1 MNGSVHV
8 CAIIAIEFYTV
19 VLMNSWLIIGV
30 LALYILVLFICAFF
44 GEKHASRLSTRGRM
58 LLFSLTLGVYCS
70 SWTFYGATGA
80 AVREGIIF
88 LPIYLGPLLFV
99 GLGYDIWRRLGRVRQ
114 HHAISSI
121 ADFVAARYGKSG
133 TLASLVTILAV
144 VAIIPYLALQLRAIA
159 LSASVMLQQ
168 NPQVASATTNG
179 VLVLTAIL
187 AILAMIFGTR
197 QIANTE
203 QHGGLMLAVAFE
215 SFVKLFALLC
225 VAFFFIFEAPENIIQ
240 ISKDVSKSFHEVQ
253 HFGVPE
259 TFWVQTLLAGLA
271 IICLPRQFH
280 VAVVELRD
288 EKHIRGARR
297 WFAAYLILTIFAI
310 IPIASWALHAAPAY
324 LSIPDVAVLSL
335 PLSYNQEWLTLLA
348 FLGGFSASTGMLLV
362 SSVALSIMLSNDL
375 IMPALWRLGLLSR
388 HDKRLPQV
396 LKFTRRICILAVMLL
411 GFLFFHFFNDIDQ
424 LSTFGLLAFS
434 AVAQFSPALIG
445 GLYWRG
451 GSRQG
456 VYAGL
461 VAGFAL
467 WTYTLLF
474 PTILRSLPAE
484 YSQFSQQ
491 LLMSGPFGINWLRPE
506 ALFGFQS
513 FAPLTHGVTWAL
525 GLNIILYI
533 WISRIYRPS
542 IAEQIQAESF
552 FYYETKPLPAQHTS
566 ADMSYLQHDVAR
578 LKVGDLITLAKRITG
593 DGPAVRAFQQF
604 CQINNVVLNEN
615 SSANGMW
622 WRFTE
627 QYLAGTIGAASA
639 RTLLTTA
646 MVNNGLALGQVAN
659 ILDQA
664 SQWQRFNQNLI
675 MTMIDHMTQGVSVV
689 DENMC
694 LVAWN
699 NQYLKLFDYP
709 KDLVYVGCPISD
721 LIRYNAERGE
731 CGPGSVE
738 EHVRKRMHWMKVGS
752 AHEFERIRKDGRV
765 IQMRGNP
772 IEGGGFVTT
781 FADITAFRENEAV
794 LEARVSDRTHQLA
807 NALTEQ
813 QLAREQADRA
823 NMSKSRFIAAASH
836 DLLQPMHAARLFS
849 TALEQSV
856 QSDED
861 RLTLQ
866 QLDRALYG
874 AESMLSALL
883 DIARLEGGSIQ
894 PNRQVYPLHDL
905 LHDLELQFK
914 SIAAQRHIQ
923 LKVHDVKFW
932 INTDPQWIRR
942 IIQNFVSNALR
953 YTAKGR
959 VVVGVLRSAQRPNH
973 IRIGVWDTGPG
984 IAEEQR
990 IKLFQEF
997 ERCGHTSPWGE
1008 QGLGLGLAIVQRMT
1022 SLLDYPVKVYSEQ
1035 GKGSCFMIEVPIVA
1049 APKVVATPTQAVPLK
1064 TKAYKILCLDN
1075 DENILDG
1082 MSTLLTKWGYQV
1094 FKATEPEQAL
1104 QLIQQENIQVWLVD
1118 QHLNQGKI
1126 GLDFI
1131 LAQRQENV
1139 PVALITADSD
1149 PELPQRLKELNIVL
1163 LNKPLKPASL
1173 RAWLSGLK
1181 ISK

>member
-1 MNGSVHV
+1 MRYDGRDDGK
-8 CAIIAIEFYTV
+8 T
-19 VLMNSWLIIGV
+19 LGKMNSWLIIGV
-30 LALYILVLFICAFF
+30 LALYIVLLFICAFF

-99 GLGYDIWRRLGRVRQ
+99 ALGYDIWRRLGRVRQ

-133 TLASLVTILAV
+133 PLASMVTILAV
-144 VAIIPYLALQLRAIA
+144 IAIIPYLALQLRAIA
-159 LSASVMLQQ
+159 LSAAVILEPTAGSI
-168 NPQVASATTNG
+168 ASTTNG
-179 VLVLTAIL
+179 VLFLTGIL

-225 VAFFFIFEAPENIIQ
+225 VALFFVFAAPENIHQ
-240 ISKDVSKSFHEVQ
+240 ISKDVAETFHQVQ
-253 HFGVPE
+253 LIGVPD
-259 TFWVQTLLAGLA
+259 TFWIQTLLAGLA

-297 WFAAYLILTIFAI
+297 WFAVYLVLTIIAI
-310 IPIASWALHAAPAY
+310 IPIASWALHATPGY
-324 LSIPDVAVLSL
+324 LAIPDVAVLSL
-335 PLSYNQEWLTLLA
+335 PLSYGQDWLTLLA

-375 IMPALWRLGLLSR
+375 IMPALWRTNLLSR
-388 HDKRLPQV
+388 HDKRLPLV
-396 LKFTRRICILAVMLL
+396 LKFTRRVCILAVMLL

-424 LSTFGLLAFS
+424 LSVFGLLAFS

-451 GSRQG
+451 GSKQG

-461 VAGFAL
+461 LAGFGMWA
-467 WTYTLLF
+467 YTLLL
-474 PTILRSLPAE
+474 PTVLRSLPAE
-484 YSQFSQQ
+484 YSHFTESF
-491 LLMSGPFGINWLRPE
+491 LNFGPMGINWLRPE
-506 ALFGFQS
+506 ALLGFES
-513 FAPLTHGVTWAL
+513 FAALTHGVVWAL

-533 WISRIYRPS
+533 WISRIFRPS
-542 IAEQIQAESF
+542 VAEQIQAESF
-552 FYYETKPLPAQHTS
+552 FYYETKPLPTQSTS
-566 ADMSYLQHDVAR
+566 TDINYIHHDVAR

-593 DGPAVRAFQQF
+593 DGATMRAFQQF
-604 CQINNVVLNEN
+604 CAQNNVVLNEN
-615 SSANGMW
+615 SNANGMW

-709 KDLVYVGCPISD
+709 KDIVYVGCPISD

-738 EHVRKRMHWMKVGS
+738 EHVRKRMHWMQVGS

-781 FADITAFRENEAV
+781 FADITAFRENEAM
-794 LEARVSDRTHQLA
+794 LEARVQDRTQQLA
-807 NALTEQ
+807 DALTEQ
-813 QLAREQADRA
+813 QLAREQADKA

-856 QSDED
+856 QSEED
-861 RLTLQ
+861 RKTLQ
-866 QLDRALYG
+866 QLDRALHG

-883 DIARLEGGSIQ
+883 DIARLEGGTIQ
-894 PNRQVYPLHDL
+894 PNRQAYPLHDL
-905 LHDLELQFK
+905 LSDLELQFK
-914 SIAAQRHIQ
+914 SIAAQRSIRFS
-923 LKVHDVKFW
+923 VHDAQFW
-932 INTDPQWIRR
+932 IDTDPQWIRR

-953 YTAKGR
+953 YTAKGK
-959 VVVGVLRSAQRPNH
+959 VVVGVLRSTDKPRH

-1022 SLLDYPVKVYSEQ
+1022 SLLDYPVHVYSEY
-1035 GKGSCFMIEVPIVA
+1035 GKGSCFMIEVPIIDP
-1049 APKVVATPTQAVPLK
+1049 PKVVAAPVQAVPLK

-1075 DENILDG
+1075 DETILEG

-1094 FKATEPEQAL
+1094 FKATEPEQAFEM
-1104 QLIQQENIQVWLVD
+1104 IQQENIQVWLVD
-1118 QHLNQGKI
+1118 QHLNHDKI

-1131 LAQRQENV
+1131 LANRQKNV

-1149 PELPQRLKELNIVL
+1149 PELPQRVKDMNIVL
-1163 LNKPLKPASL
+1163 LKKPLKPASL

-1181 ISK
+1181 ISNPE

>member
-1 MNGSVHV
+1 MIVQALNSLG
-8 CAIIAIEFYTV
+8 A
-19 VLMNSWLIIGV
+19 MNSWLIIGV
-30 LALYILVLFICAFF
+30 LALYILVLFLCAFF

-88 LPIYLGPLLFV
+88 LPIYLGPLLFIWF
-99 GLGYDIWRRLGRVRQ
+99 GYDIWRRLGRVRR

-121 ADFVAARYGKSG
+121 ADFIAARYGKSG

-144 VAIIPYLALQLRAIA
+144 IAIIPYLALQLRAIA
-159 LSASVMLQQ
+159 LSASVVLDQGPHL
-168 NPQVASATTNG
+168 NTTTNSVLLMTG
-179 VLVLTAIL
+179 VLAM
-187 AILAMIFGTR
+187 LAMMFGTR

-215 SFVKLFALLC
+215 SFVKLSALIC
-225 VAFFFIFEAPENIIQ
+225 VALFFIFETPNNLRQ
-240 ISKDVSKSFHEVQ
+240 ISHDVAKTFHEVQ
-253 HFGVPE
+253 LFGVPE
-259 TFWVQTLLAGLA
+259 TFWIQTLLAGLA

-297 WFAAYLILTIFAI
+297 WFAVYLILTTLAI
-310 IPIASWALHAAPAY
+310 IPIASWALHAAPQF
-324 LSIPDVAVLSL
+324 LTTPDVAVLSL

-375 IMPALWRLGLLSR
+375 IMPALWRFNLISR
-388 HDKRLPQV
+388 HDTRLPQM

-424 LSTFGLLAFS
+424 LSVFGLLAFS
-434 AVAQFSPALIG
+434 AVAQFAPALIG

-461 VAGFAL
+461 IVGFL
-467 WTYTLLF
+467 MWMYTLLM
-474 PTILRSLPAE
+474 PTILRSLPDQ
-484 YSQFSQQ
+484 YQDFSYHF
-491 LLMSGPFGINWLRPE
+491 LHSGPFGVSWLRPE
-506 ALFGFQS
+506 ALLGFES
-513 FAPLTHGVTWAL
+513 FAPLTHGVIWAL
-525 GLNIILYI
+525 GLNIILYV

-542 IAEQIQAESF
+542 VAEQIQAESF

-566 ADMSYLQHDVAR
+566 TDMSYLHHDAAR
-578 LKVGDLITLAKRITG
+578 LRVGDLITLAKRITG
-593 DGPAVRAFQQF
+593 DRPTQHAFAQF
-604 CQINNVVLNEN
+604 SSQNNVLLNEH
-615 SSANGMW
+615 SFANGMW

-664 SQWQRFNQNLI
+664 SQWQRFNQNLL

-709 KDLVYVGCPISD
+709 KDLVYVGCPIAD

-738 EHVRKRMHWMKVGS
+738 EHVRKRIHWMQVGS

-794 LEARVSDRTHQLA
+794 LEARVMDRTQQLA
-807 NALTEQ
+807 DALTEQ
-813 QLAREQADRA
+813 QLAREQADKA

-849 TALEQSV
+849 TVLEQSV
-856 QSDED
+856 HSEQE
-861 RLTLQ
+861 RQTLQ

-883 DIARLEGGSIQ
+883 DIARLEGGSLQ
-894 PNRQVYPLHDL
+894 PKRQAYPLHDL
-905 LHDLELQFK
+905 LSDLSLQFK
-914 SIAAQRHIQ
+914 SIAAQRNIQ
-923 LKVHDVKFW
+923 LKVHDAQFW
-932 INTDPQWIRR
+932 IDTDPQWIRR

-953 YTAKGR
+953 YTASGR
-959 VVVGVLRSAQRPNH
+959 VVVGVLRSARKPQH

-1022 SLLDYPVKVYSEQ
+1022 SLLDYPVEVYSEL
-1035 GKGSCFMIEVPIVA
+1035 GKGSTFMIEVPTVPAPQKTVA
-1049 APKVVATPTQAVPLK
+1049 ALQQNTAILATGYRV
-1064 TKAYKILCLDN
+1064 LCLDN
-1075 DENILDG
+1075 DETILDG
-1082 MSTLLTKWGYQV
+1082 MAALLSKWGYDV

-1104 QLIQQENIQVWLVD
+1104 TIIQTENIQVWLID
-1118 QHLNQGKI
+1118 QHLNRDQLGM
-1126 GLDFI
+1126 DFI
-1131 LAQRQENV
+1131 LAHRPASV

-1149 PELPQRLKELNIVL
+1149 PELPQRLKEMNIVL
-1163 LNKPLKPASL
+1163 LKKPLKPAGL

-1181 ISK
+1181 ISSDA

>member
-1 MNGSVHV
+1 
-8 CAIIAIEFYTV
+8 
-19 VLMNSWLIIGV
+19 MNSWLIIGV
-30 LALYILVLFICAFF
+30 LALYILVLFVCAFF

-144 VAIIPYLALQLRAIA
+144 IAIIPYLALQLRAIA
-159 LSASVMLQQ
+159 LSASVILEQ
-168 NPQVASATTNG
+168 NTQVASATTNG
-179 VLVLTAIL
+179 VLALTAVL
-187 AILAMIFGTR
+187 AILAMMFGTR

-225 VAFFFIFEAPENIIQ
+225 VALFFIFESPQNIIQ
-240 ISKDVSKSFHEVQ
+240 ISHDVSKSFHDVQ
-253 HFGVPE
+253 RFGVPE
-259 TFWVQTLLAGLA
+259 TFWVQTLLAALA

-310 IPIASWALHAAPAY
+310 IPIASWALHTAPAY

-375 IMPALWRLGLLSR
+375 IMPALWRFNLLSR

-396 LKFTRRICILAVMLL
+396 LKFTRRVCILAVMFF

-461 VAGFAL
+461 VVGFVL
-467 WTYTLLF
+467 WTYTLLL
-474 PTILRSLPAE
+474 PTILRSLPIE
-484 YSQFSQQ
+484 YSQFAQQ
-491 LLMSGPFGINWLRPE
+491 FLTLGPFGITWLRPE
-506 ALFGFQS
+506 ALLGFES

-525 GLNIILYI
+525 GLNILLFI

-552 FYYETKPLPAQHTS
+552 FYYETKPLPAQNT
-566 ADMSYLQHDVAR
+566 ATDINYLQHDVAR

-593 DGPAVRAFQQF
+593 EGPTVQAFQQF
-604 CQINNVVLNEN
+604 CNMNKLVLNEN

-731 CGPGSVE
+731 CGPGSID

-781 FADITAFRENEAV
+781 FADITAFRENEAI
-794 LEARVSDRTHQLA
+794 LEARVSDRTQQLA
-807 NALTEQ
+807 NALSEQ

-856 QSDED
+856 QSEED
-861 RLTLQ
+861 RKTLQ
-866 QLDRALYG
+866 QLDRALHG

-883 DIARLEGGSIQ
+883 DIARLEGGSLQ
-894 PNRQVYPLHDL
+894 PNRQAYPLHDL

-914 SIAAQRHIQ
+914 SIAAQRNIQ
-923 LKVHDVKFW
+923 FKVHDVKFW

-959 VVVGVLRSAQRPNH
+959 VVVGVLRSSQHPRH

-1022 SLLDYPVKVYSEQ
+1022 SLLDYPVNVYSEL
-1035 GKGSCFMIEVPIVA
+1035 GKGSCFMIEVPIVDAPQIIA
-1049 APKVVATPTQAVPLK
+1049 APVQAVPLK

-1131 LAQRQENV
+1131 LEQRQENV

-1149 PELPQRLKELNIVL
+1149 PELPQRLKELNVVL
-1163 LNKPLKPASL
+1163 LRKPLKPASL
-1173 RAWLSGLK
+1173 RSWLSGLK

>member
-1 MNGSVHV
+1 
-8 CAIIAIEFYTV
+8 
-19 VLMNSWLIIGV
+19 MNSWLIIGV
-30 LALYILVLFICAFF
+30 LALYILVLFLCAFF

-88 LPIYLGPLLFV
+88 LPIYLGPLLFIWF
-99 GLGYDIWRRLGRVRQ
+99 GYDIWRRLGRVRR

-121 ADFVAARYGKSG
+121 ADFIAARYGKSG

-144 VAIIPYLALQLRAIA
+144 IAIIPYLALQLRAIA
-159 LSASVMLQQ
+159 LSASVVLDQGPHL
-168 NPQVASATTNG
+168 NTTTNSVLLMTG
-179 VLVLTAIL
+179 VL
-187 AILAMIFGTR
+187 AILAMMFGTR

-215 SFVKLFALLC
+215 SFVKLSALIC
-225 VAFFFIFEAPENIIQ
+225 VALFFIFETPNNLRQ
-240 ISKDVSKSFHEVQ
+240 ISHDVAKTFHEVQ
-253 HFGVPE
+253 LFGVPE
-259 TFWVQTLLAGLA
+259 TFWIQTLLAGLA

-297 WFAAYLILTIFAI
+297 WFAVYLILTTLAI
-310 IPIASWALHAAPAY
+310 IPIASWALHAAPQF
-324 LSIPDVAVLSL
+324 LTIPDVAVLSL

-375 IMPALWRLGLLSR
+375 IMPALWRFNLISR
-388 HDKRLPQV
+388 HDTRLPQM

-424 LSTFGLLAFS
+424 LSVFGLLAFS
-434 AVAQFSPALIG
+434 AVAQFAPALIG

-461 VAGFAL
+461 IVGFL
-467 WTYTLLF
+467 MWMYTLLL
-474 PTILRSLPAE
+474 PTILRSLPDQ
-484 YSQFSQQ
+484 YQDFSYHF
-491 LLMSGPFGINWLRPE
+491 LHSGPFDISWLRPE
-506 ALFGFQS
+506 ALLGFES
-513 FAPLTHGVTWAL
+513 FAPLTHGVIWAL
-525 GLNIILYI
+525 GLNIILYV

-542 IAEQIQAESF
+542 VAEQIQAESF

-566 ADMSYLQHDVAR
+566 TDMSYLHHDAAR
-578 LKVGDLITLAKRITG
+578 LRVGDLITLAKRITG
-593 DGPAVRAFQQF
+593 DRPTQHAFAQF
-604 CQINNVVLNEN
+604 SSQNNVLLNEH
-615 SSANGMW
+615 SFANGMW

-664 SQWQRFNQNLI
+664 SQWQRFNQNLL

-709 KDLVYVGCPISD
+709 KDLVYVGCPIAD

-738 EHVRKRMHWMKVGS
+738 EHVRKRIHWMQVGS

-794 LEARVSDRTHQLA
+794 LEARVMDRTQQLA
-807 NALTEQ
+807 DALTEQ
-813 QLAREQADRA
+813 QLAREQADKA

-849 TALEQSV
+849 TVLEQSV
-856 QSDED
+856 HSEQE
-861 RLTLQ
+861 RQTLQ

-883 DIARLEGGSIQ
+883 DIARLEGGSLQ
-894 PNRQVYPLHDL
+894 PKRQAYPLHDL
-905 LHDLELQFK
+905 LSDLSLQFK
-914 SIAAQRHIQ
+914 SIAAQRNIH
-923 LKVHDVKFW
+923 LKVHDAQFW
-932 INTDPQWIRR
+932 IDTDPQWIRR

-953 YTAKGR
+953 YTASGR
-959 VVVGVLRSAQRPNH
+959 VVVGVLRSARKPQH

-1022 SLLDYPVKVYSEQ
+1022 SLLDYPVEVYSEL
-1035 GKGSCFMIEVPIVA
+1035 GKGSTFMIEVPTVPAPQKTVA
-1049 APKVVATPTQAVPLK
+1049 ALQQNTAILATGYRV
-1064 TKAYKILCLDN
+1064 LCLDN
-1075 DENILDG
+1075 DETILDG
-1082 MSTLLTKWGYQV
+1082 MAALLSKWGYDV

-1104 QLIQQENIQVWLVD
+1104 TIIQTENIQVWLID
-1118 QHLNQGKI
+1118 QHLNRDQLGM
-1126 GLDFI
+1126 DFI
-1131 LAQRQENV
+1131 LAHRPASV

-1149 PELPQRLKELNIVL
+1149 PELPQRLKEMNIVL
-1163 LNKPLKPASL
+1163 LKKPLKPAGL

-1181 ISK
+1181 ISSDA

>member
-1 MNGSVHV
+1 MIVQALNSLG
-8 CAIIAIEFYTV
+8 A
-19 VLMNSWLIIGV
+19 MNSWLIIGV
-30 LALYILVLFICAFF
+30 LALYILVLFLCAFF

-88 LPIYLGPLLFV
+88 LPIYLGPLLFIWF
-99 GLGYDIWRRLGRVRQ
+99 GYDIWRRLGRVRR

-121 ADFVAARYGKSG
+121 ADFIAARYGKSG

-144 VAIIPYLALQLRAIA
+144 IAIIPYLALQLRAIA
-159 LSASVMLQQ
+159 LSASVVLDQGPHL
-168 NPQVASATTNG
+168 NTTTNSVLLMTG
-179 VLVLTAIL
+179 VLAM
-187 AILAMIFGTR
+187 LAMMFGTR

-215 SFVKLFALLC
+215 SFVKLSALIC
-225 VAFFFIFEAPENIIQ
+225 VALFFIFETPNNLRQ
-240 ISKDVSKSFHEVQ
+240 ISHDVAKTFHEVQ
-253 HFGVPE
+253 LFGVPE
-259 TFWVQTLLAGLA
+259 TFWIQTLLAGLA

-297 WFAAYLILTIFAI
+297 WFAVYLILTTLAI
-310 IPIASWALHAAPAY
+310 IPIASWALHAAPQF
-324 LSIPDVAVLSL
+324 LTTPDVAVLSL

-375 IMPALWRLGLLSR
+375 IMPALWRFNLISR
-388 HDKRLPQV
+388 HDTRLPQM

-424 LSTFGLLAFS
+424 LSVFGLLAFS
-434 AVAQFSPALIG
+434 AVAQFAPALIG

-461 VAGFAL
+461 IVGFL
-467 WTYTLLF
+467 MWMYTLLL
-474 PTILRSLPAE
+474 PTILISLPDQ
-484 YSQFSQQ
+484 YQDFSYHF
-491 LLMSGPFGINWLRPE
+491 LHSGPFDISWLRPE
-506 ALFGFQS
+506 ALLGFES
-513 FAPLTHGVTWAL
+513 FAPLTHGVIWAL
-525 GLNIILYI
+525 GLNIILYV

-542 IAEQIQAESF
+542 VAEQIQAESF

-566 ADMSYLQHDVAR
+566 TDMSYLHHDAAR
-578 LKVGDLITLAKRITG
+578 LRVGDLITLAKRITG
-593 DGPAVRAFQQF
+593 DRPTQHAFAQF
-604 CQINNVVLNEN
+604 SSQNNVLLNEH
-615 SSANGMW
+615 SFANGMW

-664 SQWQRFNQNLI
+664 SQWQRFNQNLL

-709 KDLVYVGCPISD
+709 KDLVYVGCPIAD

-738 EHVRKRMHWMKVGS
+738 EHVRKRIHWMQVGS

-794 LEARVSDRTHQLA
+794 LEARVMDRTQQLA
-807 NALTEQ
+807 DALTEQ
-813 QLAREQADRA
+813 QLAREQADKA

-849 TALEQSV
+849 TVLEQSV
-856 QSDED
+856 HSEQE
-861 RLTLQ
+861 RQTLQ

-883 DIARLEGGSIQ
+883 DIARLEGGSLQ
-894 PNRQVYPLHDL
+894 PKRQAYPLHDL
-905 LHDLELQFK
+905 LSDLSLQFK
-914 SIAAQRHIQ
+914 SIAAQRNIQ
-923 LKVHDVKFW
+923 LKVHDAQFW
-932 INTDPQWIRR
+932 IDTDPQWIRR

-953 YTAKGR
+953 YTASGR
-959 VVVGVLRSAQRPNH
+959 VVVGVLRSARKPQH

-1022 SLLDYPVKVYSEQ
+1022 SLLDYPVEVYSEL
-1035 GKGSCFMIEVPIVA
+1035 GKGSTFMIEVPTVPAPQKTVA
-1049 APKVVATPTQAVPLK
+1049 ALQQNTAILATGYRV
-1064 TKAYKILCLDN
+1064 LCLDN
-1075 DENILDG
+1075 DETILDG
-1082 MSTLLTKWGYQV
+1082 MAALLSKWGYDV

-1104 QLIQQENIQVWLVD
+1104 TIIQTENIQVWLID
-1118 QHLNQGKI
+1118 QHLNRDQLGM
-1126 GLDFI
+1126 DFI
-1131 LAQRQENV
+1131 LAHRPASV

-1149 PELPQRLKELNIVL
+1149 PELPQRLKEMNIVL
-1163 LNKPLKPASL
+1163 LKKPLKPAGL

-1181 ISK
+1181 ISSDA

>member
-1 MNGSVHV
+1 
-8 CAIIAIEFYTV
+8 
-19 VLMNSWLIIGV
+19 MNSWLIIGV
-30 LALYILVLFICAFF
+30 LALYIVILFICAFY

-99 GLGYDIWRRLGRVRQ
+99 AVGYDIWRRLGRVRQ

-121 ADFVAARYGKSG
+121 ADFMAARYGKSG
-133 TLASLVTILAV
+133 PLASLVTILAV
-144 VAIIPYLALQLRAIA
+144 IAIIPYLALQLRAIA
-159 LSASVMLQQ
+159 LSATVILQQ
-168 NPQVASATTNG
+168 NTGLESTTNS
-179 VLVLTAIL
+179 VLFLTGIL

-225 VAFFFIFEAPENIIQ
+225 VAIFFMFAEPTNLGQ
-240 ISKDVSKSFHEVQ
+240 ISNDVAKTFKDVQ
-253 HFGVPE
+253 LFGVPE
-259 TFWVQTLLAGLA
+259 TFWVQTLLAALA

-297 WFAAYLILTIFAI
+297 WFAIYLILTTLAI
-310 IPIASWALHAAPAY
+310 IPIASWALHAAPEY
-324 LSIPDVAVLSL
+324 LAIPDVAVLSL
-335 PLSYNQEWLTLLA
+335 PISYQQDWLTILA

-375 IMPALWRLGLLSR
+375 IMPALWRFNLLSR
-388 HDKRLPQV
+388 HDKRMPLM
-396 LKFTRRICILAVMLL
+396 LKFTRRVCILAVMLL

-424 LSTFGLLAFS
+424 LSVFGLLAFS

-451 GSRQG
+451 GSKQG

-461 VAGFAL
+461 IVGFIMWA
-467 WTYTLLF
+467 YTLLL
-474 PTILRSLPAE
+474 PTILRSLPDD
-484 YSQFSQQ
+484 YTTMTMQF
-491 LLMSGPFGINWLRPE
+491 LLHGPLGMNWLRPE
-506 ALFGFQS
+506 ALLGFES
-513 FAPLTHGVTWAL
+513 FAPLTHGVIWAL
-525 GLNIILYI
+525 GLNTLLYI
-533 WISRIYRPS
+533 WISHIFRPS

-552 FYYETKPLPAQHTS
+552 FYYETKPLPAQS
-566 ADMSYLQHDVAR
+566 SSSEISYLHHDMAR
-578 LKVGDLITLAKRITG
+578 LKVADLITLAKRITG
-593 DGPAVRAFQQF
+593 EGPTTRAFDQF
-604 CQINNVVLNEN
+604 CQQNNVVLNAN

-699 NQYLKLFDYP
+699 NQYLVLFDYP
-709 KDLVYVGCPISD
+709 KDLVYVGCPIAD

-731 CGPGSVE
+731 CGPGSIE
-738 EHVRKRMHWMKVGS
+738 EHVRKRIHWMKVGS

-794 LEARVSDRTHQLA
+794 LEARVQDRTQQLA
-807 NALTEQ
+807 DALTEQ
-813 QLAREQADRA
+813 QLAREQADKA

-861 RLTLQ
+861 RKTLQ
-866 QLDRALYG
+866 QLDRALHG

-883 DIARLEGGSIQ
+883 DIARLEGGTIQ
-894 PNRQVYPLHDL
+894 PKRQAYPLHDL
-905 LHDLELQFK
+905 LSDLELQFK
-914 SIAAQRHIQ
+914 SIAAQRGIQ
-923 LKVHDVKFW
+923 LHVHDAQFW
-932 INTDPQWIRR
+932 IDTDPQWIRR

-959 VVVGVLRSAQRPNH
+959 VIVGVLRASERPQH

-1022 SLLDYPVKVYSEQ
+1022 GLLDYPVHVYSEL
-1035 GKGSCFMIEVPIVA
+1035 GKGSCFMIEVPVVA
-1049 APKVVATPTQAVPLK
+1049 APKVIVSPVQAVPLK

-1075 DENILDG
+1075 DETILEG

-1104 QLIQQENIQVWLVD
+1104 ALIQQENIQVWLVD
-1118 QHLNQGKI
+1118 QHLNNNKM

-1131 LAQRQENV
+1131 LQNRQDKV

-1149 PELPQRLKELNIVL
+1149 PELPQTLKELNIVL
-1163 LNKPLKPASL
+1163 LRKPLKPASL
-1173 RAWLSGLK
+1173 RSWLSGLK
-1181 ISK
+1181 ISTD

>member
-1 MNGSVHV
+1 MIVQALNSLG
-8 CAIIAIEFYTV
+8 A
-19 VLMNSWLIIGV
+19 MNSWLIIGV
-30 LALYILVLFICAFF
+30 LALYILVLFLCAFF

-88 LPIYLGPLLFV
+88 LPIYLGPLLFIWF
-99 GLGYDIWRRLGRVRQ
+99 GYDIWRRLGRVRR

-121 ADFVAARYGKSG
+121 ADFIAARYGKSG

-144 VAIIPYLALQLRAIA
+144 IAIIPYLALQLRAIA
-159 LSASVMLQQ
+159 LSASVVLDQGPHL
-168 NPQVASATTNG
+168 NTTTNSVLLMTG
-179 VLVLTAIL
+179 VL
-187 AILAMIFGTR
+187 AILAMMFGTR

-215 SFVKLFALLC
+215 SFVKLSALIC
-225 VAFFFIFEAPENIIQ
+225 VALFFIFETPNNLRQ
-240 ISKDVSKSFHEVQ
+240 ISHDVAKTFHEVQ
-253 HFGVPE
+253 LFGVPE
-259 TFWVQTLLAGLA
+259 TFWIQTLLAGLA

-297 WFAAYLILTIFAI
+297 WFAVYLISTTLAI
-310 IPIASWALHAAPAY
+310 IPIASWALHAAPQF
-324 LSIPDVAVLSL
+324 LTIPDVAVLSL

-375 IMPALWRLGLLSR
+375 IMPALWRFNLISR
-388 HDKRLPQV
+388 HDTRLPQM

-424 LSTFGLLAFS
+424 LSVFGLLAFS
-434 AVAQFSPALIG
+434 AVAQFAPALIG

-461 VAGFAL
+461 IVGFL
-467 WTYTLLF
+467 MWMYTLLL
-474 PTILRSLPAE
+474 PTILRSLPDQ
-484 YSQFSQQ
+484 YQDFSYHF
-491 LLMSGPFGINWLRPE
+491 LHSGPFDISWLRPE
-506 ALFGFQS
+506 ALLGFES
-513 FAPLTHGVTWAL
+513 FAPLTHGVIWAL
-525 GLNIILYI
+525 GLNIILYV

-542 IAEQIQAESF
+542 VAEQIQAESF

-566 ADMSYLQHDVAR
+566 TDMSYLHHDAAR
-578 LKVGDLITLAKRITG
+578 LRVGDLITLAKRITG
-593 DGPAVRAFQQF
+593 DRPTQHAFAQF
-604 CQINNVVLNEN
+604 SCQNNVLLNEH
-615 SSANGMW
+615 SFANGMW

-664 SQWQRFNQNLI
+664 SQWQRFNQNLL

-709 KDLVYVGCPISD
+709 KDLVYVGCPIAD

-731 CGPGSVE
+731 CGPGTVE
-738 EHVRKRMHWMKVGS
+738 EHVRKRIHWMQVGS

-794 LEARVSDRTHQLA
+794 LEARVMDRTQQLA
-807 NALTEQ
+807 DALTEQ
-813 QLAREQADRA
+813 QLAREQADKA

-849 TALEQSV
+849 TVLEQSV
-856 QSDED
+856 HSEQE
-861 RLTLQ
+861 RQTLQ

-883 DIARLEGGSIQ
+883 DIARLEGGSLQ
-894 PNRQVYPLHDL
+894 PKRQAYPLHDL
-905 LHDLELQFK
+905 LSDLSLQFK
-914 SIAAQRHIQ
+914 SIAAQRNIQ
-923 LKVHDVKFW
+923 LKVHDAQFW
-932 INTDPQWIRR
+932 IDTDPQWIRR

-953 YTAKGR
+953 YTASGR
-959 VVVGVLRSAQRPNH
+959 VVVGVLRSARKPQH

-1022 SLLDYPVKVYSEQ
+1022 SLLDYPVEVYSEL
-1035 GKGSCFMIEVPIVA
+1035 GKGSTFMIEVPTVPAPQKTVA
-1049 APKVVATPTQAVPLK
+1049 ALQQNTAILATGYRV
-1064 TKAYKILCLDN
+1064 LCLDN
-1075 DENILDG
+1075 DETILDG
-1082 MSTLLTKWGYQV
+1082 MAALLSKWGYDV

-1104 QLIQQENIQVWLVD
+1104 TIIQTENIQVWLID
-1118 QHLNQGKI
+1118 QHLNRDQLGM
-1126 GLDFI
+1126 DFI
-1131 LAQRQENV
+1131 LAHRPASV

-1149 PELPQRLKELNIVL
+1149 PELPQRLKEMNIVL
-1163 LNKPLKPASL
+1163 LKKPLKPAGL

-1181 ISK
+1181 ISSDT

>member
-1 MNGSVHV
+1 
-8 CAIIAIEFYTV
+8 
-19 VLMNSWLIIGV
+19 MNSWLIIGV
-30 LALYILVLFICAFF
+30 LALYILVLFLCAFF

-99 GLGYDIWRRLGRVRQ
+99 WFGYDIWRRLGRVRR

-121 ADFVAARYGKSG
+121 ADFIAARYGKSG

-144 VAIIPYLALQLRAIA
+144 IAIIPYLALQLRAIA
-159 LSASVMLQQ
+159 LSASVVLDQGPHL
-168 NPQVASATTNG
+168 NTTTNSVLLMTG
-179 VLVLTAIL
+179 VL
-187 AILAMIFGTR
+187 AILAMMFGTR

-215 SFVKLFALLC
+215 SFVKLSALIC
-225 VAFFFIFEAPENIIQ
+225 VALFFIFETPNNLRQ
-240 ISKDVSKSFHEVQ
+240 ISHDVAKTFHEVQ
-253 HFGVPE
+253 LFGVPE
-259 TFWVQTLLAGLA
+259 TFWIQTLLAGLA

-297 WFAAYLILTIFAI
+297 WFAVYLILTTLAI
-310 IPIASWALHAAPAY
+310 IPIASWALHAAPQF
-324 LSIPDVAVLSL
+324 LTIPDVAVLSL

-375 IMPALWRLGLLSR
+375 IMPALWRFNLISR
-388 HDKRLPQV
+388 HDTRLPQM

-424 LSTFGLLAFS
+424 LSVFGLLAFS
-434 AVAQFSPALIG
+434 AVAQFAPALIG

-461 VAGFAL
+461 IVGFL
-467 WTYTLLF
+467 MWMYTLLL
-474 PTILRSLPAE
+474 PTILRSLPDQ
-484 YSQFSQQ
+484 YQDFSYHF
-491 LLMSGPFGINWLRPE
+491 LHSGPFDISWLRPE
-506 ALFGFQS
+506 ALLGFES
-513 FAPLTHGVTWAL
+513 FAPLTHGVIWAL
-525 GLNIILYI
+525 GLNIILYV

-542 IAEQIQAESF
+542 VAEQIQAESF

-566 ADMSYLQHDVAR
+566 TDMSYLHHDAAR
-578 LKVGDLITLAKRITG
+578 LRVGDLITLAKRITG
-593 DGPAVRAFQQF
+593 DRPTQHAFAQF
-604 CQINNVVLNEN
+604 SSQNNVLLNEH
-615 SSANGMW
+615 SFANGMW

-664 SQWQRFNQNLI
+664 SQWQRFNQNLL

-709 KDLVYVGCPISD
+709 KDLVYVGCPIAD

-738 EHVRKRMHWMKVGS
+738 EHVRKRIHWMQVGS

-794 LEARVSDRTHQLA
+794 LEARVMDRTQQLA
-807 NALTEQ
+807 DALTEQ
-813 QLAREQADRA
+813 QLAREQADKA

-849 TALEQSV
+849 TVLEQSV
-856 QSDED
+856 HSEQE
-861 RLTLQ
+861 RQTLQ

-883 DIARLEGGSIQ
+883 DIARLEGGSLQ
-894 PNRQVYPLHDL
+894 PKRQAYPLHDL
-905 LHDLELQFK
+905 LSDLSLQFK
-914 SIAAQRHIQ
+914 SIAAQRNIQ
-923 LKVHDVKFW
+923 LKVHDAQFW
-932 INTDPQWIRR
+932 IDTDPQWIRR

-953 YTAKGR
+953 YTASGR
-959 VVVGVLRSAQRPNH
+959 VVVGVLRSARKPQH

-1022 SLLDYPVKVYSEQ
+1022 SLLDYPVEVYSEL
-1035 GKGSCFMIEVPIVA
+1035 GKGSTFMIEVPTVPAPQKTVA
-1049 APKVVATPTQAVPLK
+1049 ALQQNTAILATGYRV
-1064 TKAYKILCLDN
+1064 LCLDN
-1075 DENILDG
+1075 DETILDG
-1082 MSTLLTKWGYQV
+1082 MAALLSKWGYDV

-1104 QLIQQENIQVWLVD
+1104 TIIQTENIQVWLID
-1118 QHLNQGKI
+1118 QHLNRDQLGM
-1126 GLDFI
+1126 DFI
-1131 LAQRQENV
+1131 LAHRPTSV

-1149 PELPQRLKELNIVL
+1149 PELPQRLKEMNIVL
-1163 LNKPLKPASL
+1163 LKKPLKPAGL

-1181 ISK
+1181 ISSDT

>member
-1 MNGSVHV
+1 
-8 CAIIAIEFYTV
+8 
-19 VLMNSWLIIGV
+19 MNSWLIIGV
-30 LALYILVLFICAFF
+30 LALYILILFVCAFF

-99 GLGYDIWRRLGRVRQ
+99 WLGYDIWRRLGRVRQ

-121 ADFVAARYGKSG
+121 ADFVAAHYGKSG

-144 VAIIPYLALQLRAIA
+144 IAIIPYLALQLRAIA
-159 LSASVMLQQ
+159 LSASVMLDH
-168 NPQVASATTNG
+168 NTQVVSTTTNG
-179 VLVLTAIL
+179 VLGLTAVL
-187 AILAMIFGTR
+187 AILAMMFGTR

-215 SFVKLFALLC
+215 SFVKLFAILC
-225 VAFFFIFEAPENIIQ
+225 VAFFFIFDHPQNIVQ
-240 ISKDVSKSFHEVQ
+240 ISHDVQKTFHEVQ
-253 HFGVPE
+253 LFGVPE
-259 TFWVQTLLAGLA
+259 TFWIQTLLSSLA

-297 WFAAYLILTIFAI
+297 WFAAYLILTIIAI
-310 IPIASWALHAAPAY
+310 IPIASWALHAAPKY
-324 LSIPDVAVLSL
+324 LTIPDVAVLSL
-335 PLSYNQEWLTLLA
+335 PISYNQDWLSLLA

-375 IMPALWRLGLLSR
+375 IMPALWKFGILSR

-396 LKFTRRICILAVMLL
+396 LKFTRRVCILAVMLL

-456 VYAGL
+456 VYSGL
-461 VAGFAL
+461 VVGFIL
-467 WTYTLLF
+467 WSYTLLL
-474 PTILRSLPAE
+474 PTILRSLPVE
-484 YSQFSQQ
+484 YSEFAHQF
-491 LLMSGPFGINWLRPE
+491 LMFGPLNIEWLRPE
-506 ALFGFQS
+506 ALFGFES
-513 FAPLTHGVTWAL
+513 FAPLTHGVIWAL
-525 GLNIILYI
+525 GLNITLYI
-533 WISRIYRPS
+533 WVSRIYRPS

-552 FYYETKPLPAQHTS
+552 FYYETKPLPAQNTS
-566 ADMSYLQHDVAR
+566 TDINYLHHDVAK
-578 LKVGDLITLAKRITG
+578 LKVGDLIALAKRITG
-593 DGPAVRAFQQF
+593 ERPATHAFQQF
-604 CQINNVVLNEN
+604 CAMNNVVLNEN

-709 KDLVYVGCPISD
+709 KDFVYVGCPIAD

-738 EHVRKRMHWMKVGS
+738 EHVRKRIHWMKVGS

-794 LEARVSDRTHQLA
+794 LEARVSDRTQQLA
-807 NALTEQ
+807 DALEEQ
-813 QLAREQADRA
+813 QLAREQADKA

-861 RLTLQ
+861 RRTLQ
-866 QLDRALYG
+866 QLDRALHG

-894 PNRQVYPLHDL
+894 PKRQAYPLHDL
-905 LHDLELQFK
+905 LSDLELQFK
-914 SIAAQRHIQ
+914 SIAAQRNIQ
-923 LKVHDVKFW
+923 LHVHDAQFW
-932 INTDPQWIRR
+932 IDTDPQWIRR

-953 YTAKGR
+953 YTARGR
-959 VVVGVLRSAQRPNH
+959 VVVGVLRASHLPHH

-1022 SLLDYPVKVYSEQ
+1022 SLLDYPVHVYSEL
-1035 GKGSCFMIEVPIVA
+1035 GKGSCFMIDVPVVE
-1049 APKVVATPTQAVPLK
+1049 APKIVATPVQAVPLK
-1064 TKAYKILCLDN
+1064 AKAYKILCLDN
-1075 DENILDG
+1075 DDTILEG
-1082 MSTLLTKWGYQV
+1082 MTTLLTKWGYQV
-1094 FKATEPEQAL
+1094 FKAIEPEQAL
-1104 QLIQQENIQVWLVD
+1104 DIIQRENIQVWLVD
-1118 QHLNQGKI
+1118 QHLNHGKI

-1131 LAQRQENV
+1131 IENRQENV
-1139 PVALITADSD
+1139 PAALITADSD
-1149 PELPQRLKELNIVL
+1149 PELPQRVKDLNVVL
-1163 LNKPLKPASL
+1163 LKKPLKPASL

>member
-1 MNGSVHV
+1 
-8 CAIIAIEFYTV
+8 
-19 VLMNSWLIIGV
+19 MNSWLIMGV
-30 LALYILVLFICAFF
+30 LALYIALLFICAFF

-99 GLGYDIWRRLGRVRQ
+99 ALGYDIWRRLGRVRQ

-133 TLASLVTILAV
+133 PLASLVTILAV
-144 VAIIPYLALQLRAIA
+144 IAIIPYLALQLRAIA
-159 LSASVMLQQ
+159 LSAAVILDQ
-168 NPQVASATTNG
+168 NTNISQTTNG
-179 VLVLTAIL
+179 VLLLTAVL
-187 AILAMIFGTR
+187 AILAMMFGTR

-225 VAFFFIFEAPENIIQ
+225 VALFFMFDAPENIHQ
-240 ISKDVSKSFHEVQ
+240 ISSDVAHTFKEVQ
-253 HFGVPE
+253 LLGVPE
-259 TFWVQTLLAGLA
+259 TFWIQTLLAALA

-297 WFAAYLILTIFAI
+297 WFAVYLILTTLAI
-310 IPIASWALHAAPAY
+310 IPIASWALHAAPEY
-324 LSIPDVAVLSL
+324 LAIPDVAVLSL
-335 PLSYNQEWLTLLA
+335 PVSYGQDWLTLLA

-375 IMPALWRLGLLSR
+375 IMPALWKIGVLSR
-388 HDKRLPQV
+388 HDKRLPLV
-396 LKFTRRICILAVMLL
+396 LKFTRRVCILAVMLL
-411 GFLFFHFFNDIDQ
+411 GFLFFHFFNDIDK
-424 LSTFGLLAFS
+424 LSVFGLLAFS

-451 GSRQG
+451 GSKQG

-461 VAGFAL
+461 IVGFVMWA
-467 WTYTLLF
+467 YTLLL
-474 PTILRSLPAE
+474 PTILQSLPA
-484 YSQFSQQ
+484 QFVDFSSHF
-491 LLMSGPFGINWLRPE
+491 LNLGPFGLNWLRPE
-506 ALFGFQS
+506 ALFGFES
-513 FAPLTHGVTWAL
+513 FAPLTHGVIWSL

-533 WISRIYRPS
+533 WISRIFRPG

-552 FYYETKPLPAQHTS
+552 FYYETKPLPAQNTS
-566 ADMSYLQHDVAR
+566 TEINYLHHDVAK
-578 LKVGDLITLAKRITG
+578 LKVGDLIALAKRITG
-593 DGPAVRAFQQF
+593 EGPTTHAFRQF
-604 CQINNVVLNEN
+604 CTLNNVVLNEN

-794 LEARVSDRTHQLA
+794 LEARVSDRTQQLA
-807 NALTEQ
+807 NALAEQ
-813 QLAREQADRA
+813 QLAREQADKA

-849 TALEQSV
+849 TALEQSI

-861 RLTLQ
+861 RKTLQ
-866 QLDRALYG
+866 QLDRALHG

-883 DIARLEGGSIQ
+883 DIARLEGGTIQ
-894 PNRQVYPLHDL
+894 PKRQAYPLHDL
-905 LHDLELQFK
+905 LSDLELQFK
-914 SIAAQRHIQ
+914 SIAAQRSIQ
-923 LKVHDVKFW
+923 LKVHDAQFW
-932 INTDPQWIRR
+932 IDTDPQWIRR

-953 YTAKGR
+953 YTARGR
-959 VVVGVLRSAQRPNH
+959 VVVGVLRSTARPGH

-1022 SLLDYPVKVYSEQ
+1022 NLLDYPVHVYSEL
-1035 GKGSCFMIEVPIVA
+1035 GKGSCFMIEVPVVA
-1049 APKVVATPTQAVPLK
+1049 APKVVSTPVQAIPLK
-1064 TKAYKILCLDN
+1064 TRAYKVLCLDN
-1075 DENILDG
+1075 DETILEG
-1082 MSTLLTKWGYQV
+1082 MSTLLSKWGYQV
-1094 FKATEPEQAL
+1094 FKATEPEQAIK
-1104 QLIQQENIQVWLVD
+1104 LIQQENIQVWLVD
-1118 QHLNQGKI
+1118 QHLNHDKI

-1131 LAQRQENV
+1131 LDNRQDNV

-1163 LNKPLKPASL
+1163 LKKPLKPASL
-1173 RAWLSGLK
+1173 RSWLSGLK
-1181 ISK
+1181 ISEN

>member
-1 MNGSVHV
+1 
-8 CAIIAIEFYTV
+8 
-19 VLMNSWLIIGV
+19 MNSWLIIGV
-30 LALYILVLFICAFF
+30 LALYIVLLFICAFY
-44 GEKHASRLSTRGRM
+44 GEKHATRLSTRGRM

-99 GLGYDIWRRLGRVRQ
+99 ALGYDIWRRLGRVRQ

-121 ADFVAARYGKSG
+121 ADFMAARYGKSG
-133 TLASLVTILAV
+133 PLASLVTILAV
-144 VAIIPYLALQLRAIA
+144 IAIIPYLALQLRAIA
-159 LSASVMLQQ
+159 LSATVILQQ
-168 NPQVASATTNG
+168 NAGLESTTNS
-179 VLVLTAIL
+179 VLFLTGIL

-225 VAFFFIFEAPENIIQ
+225 VAIFFVFAEPENLGK
-240 ISKDVSKSFHEVQ
+240 ISHDVAKTFKDVQ
-253 HFGVPE
+253 LFGVPE
-259 TFWVQTLLAGLA
+259 TFWIQTLLAALA

-297 WFAAYLILTIFAI
+297 WFAIYLILTTLAI
-310 IPIASWALHAAPAY
+310 IPIASWALHAAPEY
-324 LSIPDVAVLSL
+324 LAIPDVAVLSL
-335 PLSYNQEWLTLLA
+335 PISYQQDWLTILA

-375 IMPALWRLGLLSR
+375 IMPALWRFNFLSR
-388 HDKRLPQV
+388 HDKRMPLV
-396 LKFTRRICILAVMLL
+396 LKFTRRVCILAVMLL

-424 LSTFGLLAFS
+424 LSVFGLLAFS
-434 AVAQFSPALIG
+434 AVAQFAPALIG

-451 GSRQG
+451 GSKQG

-461 VAGFAL
+461 SVGFMMWA
-467 WTYTLLF
+467 YTLLL
-474 PTILRSLPAE
+474 PTILRSFPEDYTAFTM
-484 YSQFSQQ
+484 QF
-491 LLMSGPFGINWLRPE
+491 LLHGPFGLNWLRPE
-506 ALFGFQS
+506 ALLGFES
-513 FAPLTHGVTWAL
+513 FAPLTHGVIWAL
-525 GLNIILYI
+525 GLNILLYI
-533 WISRIYRPS
+533 WISRIFRPS

-552 FYYETKPLPAQHTS
+552 FYYETKPLPAQNTS
-566 ADMSYLQHDVAR
+566 SEINYLHHDVAR
-578 LKVGDLITLAKRITG
+578 LKVADLITLAKRITG
-593 DGPAVRAFQQF
+593 DGPTTRAFEQF
-604 CQINNVVLNEN
+604 CQQNNVVLNAN

-709 KDLVYVGCPISD
+709 KDLAYVGCPIAD

-738 EHVRKRMHWMKVGS
+738 EHVRKRIHWMKVGS

-781 FADITAFRENEAV
+781 FADITAFRENEAM
-794 LEARVSDRTHQLA
+794 LEARVQDRTQQLA
-807 NALTEQ
+807 DALTEQ
-813 QLAREQADRA
+813 QVAREQADKA

-856 QSDED
+856 QSEED
-861 RLTLQ
+861 RKTLQ

-883 DIARLEGGSIQ
+883 DIARLEGGTIQ
-894 PNRQVYPLHDL
+894 PKRQAYPLHDL
-905 LHDLELQFK
+905 LSDLELQFK
-914 SIAAQRHIQ
+914 SIAAQRGIQ
-923 LKVHDVKFW
+923 LHVHDAQFW
-932 INTDPQWIRR
+932 IDTDPQWIRR

-959 VVVGVLRSAQRPNH
+959 VIVGVLRASERPQH

-1022 SLLDYPVKVYSEQ
+1022 GLLDYPVHVYSEL
-1035 GKGSCFMIEVPIVA
+1035 GKGSCFMIEVPVVA
-1049 APKVVATPTQAVPLK
+1049 APKITATPVQAIPLK
-1064 TKAYKILCLDN
+1064 TKAYRILCLDN
-1075 DENILDG
+1075 DETILEG

-1104 QLIQQENIQVWLVD
+1104 ALIQQENIQVWLVD
-1118 QHLNQGKI
+1118 QHLNNEKI

-1131 LAQRQENV
+1131 LQNRQEKV

-1149 PELPQRLKELNIVL
+1149 PELPQTLKELNIVL
-1163 LNKPLKPASL
+1163 LRKPLKPASL
-1173 RAWLSGLK
+1173 RSWLSGLK
-1181 ISK
+1181 ISSD

>member
-1 MNGSVHV
+1 M
-8 CAIIAIEFYTV
+8 
-19 VLMNSWLIIGV
+19 
-30 LALYILVLFICAFF
+30 ALFF
-44 GEKHASRLSTRGRM
+44 
-58 LLFSLTLGVYCS
+58 V
-70 SWTFYGATGA
+70 
-80 AVREGIIF
+80 
-88 LPIYLGPLLFV
+88 
-99 GLGYDIWRRLGRVRQ
+99 
-114 HHAISSI
+114 
-121 ADFVAARYGKSG
+121 
-133 TLASLVTILAV
+133 
-144 VAIIPYLALQLRAIA
+144 
-159 LSASVMLQQ
+159 
-168 NPQVASATTNG
+168 
-179 VLVLTAIL
+179 
-187 AILAMIFGTR
+187 
-197 QIANTE
+197 
-203 QHGGLMLAVAFE
+203 
-215 SFVKLFALLC
+215 
-225 VAFFFIFEAPENIIQ
+225 FEAPGNLTQ
-240 ISKDVSKSFHEVQ
+240 ISSDVADTFKEVQ
-253 HFGVPE
+253 LFGVPE
-259 TFWVQTLLAGLA
+259 TFWVQTVLAALA

-297 WFAAYLILTIFAI
+297 WFATYLILTTLAI
-310 IPIASWALHAAPAY
+310 IPIASWALHAAPHFLA
-324 LSIPDVAVLSL
+324 IPDVAVLSL
-335 PLSYNQEWLTLLA
+335 PLSYNQDWLTLLA

-375 IMPALWRLGLLSR
+375 IMPALWRSGILSR
-388 HDKRLPQV
+388 HDRRLPMV
-396 LKFTRRICILAVMLL
+396 LKFTRRVCILAVMLL

-424 LSTFGLLAFS
+424 LSVFGLLAFS

-451 GSRQG
+451 GSKQG

-461 VAGFAL
+461 LSGFFL
-467 WTYTLLF
+467 WAYTLLL
-474 PTILRSLPAE
+474 PTVLRSLPLE
-484 YSQFSQQ
+484 YSHFAQQF
-491 LLMSGPFGINWLRPE
+491 LTLGPLRIHWLRPE
-506 ALFGFQS
+506 ALLGFES
-513 FAPLTHGVTWAL
+513 FAALTHGVVWSL
-525 GLNIILYI
+525 GLNIVLYI
-533 WISRIYRPS
+533 WVSRIFRPS

-552 FYYETKPLPAQHTS
+552 FYYETKPLPTHTTS
-566 ADMSYLQHDVAR
+566 SDISYLNHDVAR

-593 DGPAVRAFQQF
+593 EGPTTHAFRQF
-604 CQINNVVLNEN
+604 CTQNNVILNEN

-627 QYLAGTIGAASA
+627 QYLAGTIGSASA

-709 KDLVYVGCPISD
+709 KDLVYVGCPIAD

-738 EHVRKRMHWMKVGS
+738 EHVRKRIHWMALGN

-781 FADITAFRENEAV
+781 FADITAFRENEAL
-794 LEARVSDRTHQLA
+794 LEGRVQDRTRQLA
-807 NALTEQ
+807 NALSEQ
-813 QLAREQADRA
+813 QLARELADRA

-861 RLTLQ
+861 RKTLQ

-883 DIARLEGGSIQ
+883 DIARLEGGTIQ
-894 PNRQVYPLHDL
+894 PKRQSYPLHDL
-905 LHDLELQFK
+905 LSDLELQFK
-914 SIAAQRHIQ
+914 SIAAQRGIR
-923 LKVHDVKFW
+923 LSVHDAQFW
-932 INTDPQWIRR
+932 IDTDPQWIRR

-953 YTAKGR
+953 YTAKGK
-959 VVVGVLRSAQRPNH
+959 VIVGVLRSASKPQH

-984 IAEEQR
+984 IAEQQR

-1022 SLLDYPVKVYSEQ
+1022 SLLNYPVQVYSEY
-1035 GKGSCFMIEVPIVA
+1035 GKGSCFMIEVPIVEP
-1049 APKVVATPTQAVPLK
+1049 PKVVSMPAQAIPLK
-1064 TKAYKILCLDN
+1064 SKAYKILCLDN
-1075 DENILDG
+1075 DETILEG
-1082 MSTLLTKWGYQV
+1082 MSTLLSKWGYQV

-1104 QLIQQENIQVWLVD
+1104 ALIQQENIQVWLVD
-1118 QHLNQGKI
+1118 QHLNNQKM

-1131 LAQRQENV
+1131 LQNRQAQV

-1149 PELPQRLKELNIVL
+1149 QELPQQLKELNIVL
-1163 LNKPLKPASL
+1163 LRKPLKPASL

-1181 ISK
+1181 ISSTSD

>member
-1 MNGSVHV
+1 
-8 CAIIAIEFYTV
+8 
-19 VLMNSWLIIGV
+19 MNSWLIIGV
-30 LALYILVLFICAFF
+30 LALYIVILFICAFY

-99 GLGYDIWRRLGRVRQ
+99 AVGYDIWRRLGRVRQ

-121 ADFVAARYGKSG
+121 ADFMAARYGKSG
-133 TLASLVTILAV
+133 PLASLVTILAV
-144 VAIIPYLALQLRAIA
+144 IAIIPYLALQLRAIA
-159 LSASVMLQQ
+159 LSATVILQQ
-168 NPQVASATTNG
+168 NTGLESTTNS
-179 VLVLTAIL
+179 VLFLTGIL

-225 VAFFFIFEAPENIIQ
+225 VAIFFMFAEPANLGQ
-240 ISKDVSKSFHEVQ
+240 ISHDVAKTFKDVQ
-253 HFGVPE
+253 LFGVPE
-259 TFWVQTLLAGLA
+259 TFWVQTLLAALA

-297 WFAAYLILTIFAI
+297 WFAIYLILTTLAI
-310 IPIASWALHAAPAY
+310 IPIASWALHAAPEY
-324 LSIPDVAVLSL
+324 LAIPDVAVLSL
-335 PLSYNQEWLTLLA
+335 PISYQQDWLTILA

-375 IMPALWRLGLLSR
+375 IMPALWRFNLLSR
-388 HDKRLPQV
+388 HDKRMPLM
-396 LKFTRRICILAVMLL
+396 LKFTRRVCILAVMLL

-424 LSTFGLLAFS
+424 LSVFGLLAFS
-434 AVAQFSPALIG
+434 AVAQFAPALIG

-451 GSRQG
+451 GSKQG

-461 VAGFAL
+461 IVGFIMWA
-467 WTYTLLF
+467 YTLLL
-474 PTILRSLPAE
+474 PTILRSLPDD
-484 YSQFSQQ
+484 YTSMTMQF
-491 LLMSGPFGINWLRPE
+491 LLHGPLGMSWLRPE
-506 ALFGFQS
+506 ALLGFES
-513 FAPLTHGVTWAL
+513 FAPLTHGVIWAL
-525 GLNIILYI
+525 GLNTLLYI
-533 WISRIYRPS
+533 WISHIFRPS

-552 FYYETKPLPAQHTS
+552 FYYETKPLPAQS
-566 ADMSYLQHDVAR
+566 SSSEISYLHHDMAR
-578 LKVGDLITLAKRITG
+578 LKVADLITLAKRITG
-593 DGPAVRAFQQF
+593 EGPTTRAFDQF
-604 CQINNVVLNEN
+604 CQQNNVVLNAN

-699 NQYLKLFDYP
+699 NQYLVLFDYP
-709 KDLVYVGCPISD
+709 KDLVYVGCPIAD

-738 EHVRKRMHWMKVGS
+738 EHVRKRIHWMKVGS

-794 LEARVSDRTHQLA
+794 LEARVQDRTQQLA
-807 NALTEQ
+807 DALTEQ
-813 QLAREQADRA
+813 QLAREQADKA

-861 RLTLQ
+861 RKTLQ
-866 QLDRALYG
+866 QLDRALHG

-883 DIARLEGGSIQ
+883 DIARLEGGTIQ
-894 PNRQVYPLHDL
+894 PKRQAYPLHDL
-905 LHDLELQFK
+905 LSDLELQFK
-914 SIAAQRHIQ
+914 SIAAQRGIQ
-923 LKVHDVKFW
+923 LHVHDAQFW
-932 INTDPQWIRR
+932 IDTDPQWIRR

-959 VVVGVLRSAQRPNH
+959 VIVGVLRASERPQH

-1022 SLLDYPVKVYSEQ
+1022 GLLDYPVHVYSEL
-1035 GKGSCFMIEVPIVA
+1035 GKGSCFMIEVPVVA
-1049 APKVVATPTQAVPLK
+1049 APKVIATPVQAVPLK

-1075 DENILDG
+1075 DETILEG

-1104 QLIQQENIQVWLVD
+1104 ELIHQENIQVWLVD
-1118 QHLNQGKI
+1118 QHLNDDKM

-1131 LAQRQENV
+1131 LQNRQDKV

-1149 PELPQRLKELNIVL
+1149 PELPQTLKELNIVL
-1163 LNKPLKPASL
+1163 LRKPLKPASL
-1173 RAWLSGLK
+1173 RSWLSGLK
-1181 ISK
+1181 ISTD

>member
-1 MNGSVHV
+1 MNG
-8 CAIIAIEFYTV
+8 
-19 VLMNSWLIIGV
+19 WLIIGV
-30 LALYILVLFICAFF
+30 LALYIALLFICAFF

-58 LLFSLTLGVYCS
+58 FLFSLTLGVYCS

-99 GLGYDIWRRLGRVRQ
+99 ALGYDIWRRLGRVRQ

-121 ADFVAARYGKSG
+121 ADFIAARYGKSG
-133 TLASLVTILAV
+133 MLASLVTILAV
-144 VAIIPYLALQLRAIA
+144 IAIIPYLALQLRAIA
-159 LSASVMLQQ
+159 LSANVILEPS
-168 NPQVASATTNG
+168 SGITDTTNS
-179 VLVLTAIL
+179 VLFLTGIL

-225 VAFFFIFEAPENIIQ
+225 VAAFFIFDSPENISLISQDISNTFSNIQ
-240 ISKDVSKSFHEVQ
+240 TY
-253 HFGVPE
+253 GVPE
-259 TFWVQTLLAGLA
+259 TFWIQTLLAGLA

-297 WFAAYLILTIFAI
+297 WFAIYLILTIIAI

-324 LSIPDVAVLSL
+324 LAIPDVAVLSL
-335 PLSYNQEWLTLLA
+335 PLSYNQDWLTLLA

-375 IMPALWRLGLLSR
+375 IMPALWKFGVFSR
-388 HDKRLPQV
+388 HDKRLPLV

-411 GFLFFHFFNDIDQ
+411 GFLFFHFFNDINQ
-424 LSTFGLLAFS
+424 LSVFGLLAFS

-451 GSRQG
+451 GSKQG

-461 VAGFAL
+461 IVGFIMWA
-467 WTYTLLF
+467 YTLLL
-474 PTILRSLPAE
+474 PTVLKSLAPEFQSFAHD
-484 YSQFSQQ
+484 F
-491 LLMSGPFGINWLRPE
+491 LNFGPFDLAWLRPE
-506 ALFGFQS
+506 ALLGFES
-513 FAPLTHGVTWAL
+513 LAPLTHGVVWSL
-525 GLNIILYI
+525 GLNIILFI
-533 WISRIYRPS
+533 WISHIFRPS
-542 IAEQIQAESF
+542 VAEQIQAESF
-552 FYYETKPLPAQHTS
+552 FYYETKPLPSQSTNNEV
-566 ADMSYLQHDVAR
+566 SYLHHDVAR
-578 LKVGDLITLAKRITG
+578 LKVADLITLAKRITG
-593 DGPAVRAFQQF
+593 EEPTIRAFQQF
-604 CQINNVVLNEN
+604 CAQNNVVLNEN
-615 SSANGMW
+615 SNANGMW

-709 KDLVYVGCPISD
+709 KDIVYVGCPISD

-731 CGPGSVE
+731 CGPGSIE
-738 EHVRKRMHWMKVGS
+738 EHVRKRIHWMKVGS

-794 LEARVSDRTHQLA
+794 LEARVQDRTQQLA
-807 NALTEQ
+807 NALAEQ
-813 QLAREQADRA
+813 QLAREQADKA

-849 TALEQSV
+849 TALEQSI

-866 QLDRALYG
+866 QLDRALHG

-883 DIARLEGGSIQ
+883 DIARLEGGTIQ
-894 PNRQVYPLHDL
+894 PKRQSYLLHDL
-905 LHDLELQFK
+905 LSDLELQFK
-914 SIAAQRHIQ
+914 SIASQRSIRFSVRDAQ
-923 LKVHDVKFW
+923 FW
-932 INTDPQWIRR
+932 IDTDPQWIRR

-959 VVVGVLRSAQRPNH
+959 VVVGILRSAERPNH

-1008 QGLGLGLAIVQRMT
+1008 QGLGLGLAIVHRMT
-1022 SLLDYPVKVYSEQ
+1022 SMLDYPVHVYSEY
-1035 GKGSCFMIEVPIVA
+1035 GKGSCFMIEVPTVD
-1049 APKVVATPTQAVPLK
+1049 APKIVATPVQTTPLK
-1064 TKAYKILCLDN
+1064 SKAYKILCLDN
-1075 DENILDG
+1075 DEAILEG
-1082 MSTLLTKWGYQV
+1082 MTTLLTKWGYQV
-1094 FKATEPEQAL
+1094 FKATEPEQAAEI
-1104 QLIQQENIQVWLVD
+1104 IQTENIQVWLVD
-1118 QHLNQGKI
+1118 QHLNNNKV

-1131 LAQRQENV
+1131 LQYRQEHV
-1139 PVALITADSD
+1139 AVALITADSD
-1149 PELPQRLKELNIVL
+1149 PELPQKLKDLNIIL
-1163 LNKPLKPASL
+1163 LKKPLKPASL
-1173 RAWLSGLK
+1173 RSWLSGLK
-1181 ISK
+1181 INSA

>member
-1 MNGSVHV
+1 
-8 CAIIAIEFYTV
+8 
-19 VLMNSWLIIGV
+19 MNSWLIIGA
-30 LALYILVLFICAFF
+30 LALYILILFGCAFY

-99 GLGYDIWRRLGRVRQ
+99 CVGYDIWRRLGRVRQ

-144 VAIIPYLALQLRAIA
+144 IAIIPYLALQLRAIA
-159 LSASVMLQQ
+159 LSASVMLDQ
-168 NPQVASATTNG
+168 NNQLIAATTTNS
-179 VLVLTAIL
+179 VLGLTALL
-187 AILAMIFGTR
+187 AILAMMFGTR

-215 SFVKLFALLC
+215 SFVKLFALIC
-225 VAFFFIFEAPENIIQ
+225 VALFFIFEAPDNIVQ
-240 ISKDVSKSFHEVQ
+240 ISQDVQKTFKEVQ
-253 HFGVPE
+253 LFGVPE
-259 TFWVQTLLAGLA
+259 TFWVQTMLAAFA

-297 WFAAYLILTIFAI
+297 WFAVYLILTILAI
-310 IPIASWALHAAPAY
+310 IPIASWALHAAPNY
-324 LSIPDVAVLSL
+324 LTIPDVAVLSL

-375 IMPALWRLGLLSR
+375 IMPALWRFGIISR
-388 HDKRLPQV
+388 HDDRLPRV
-396 LKFTRRICILAVMLL
+396 LKFTRRVCILAVMLL
-411 GFLFFHFFNDIDQ
+411 GFMFFHFFNDIDQ
-424 LSTFGLLAFS
+424 LSVFGLLAFS

-451 GSRQG
+451 GSKQG
-456 VYAGL
+456 VYVGL
-461 VAGFAL
+461 ITGFLL
-467 WTYTLLF
+467 WIYTLLL
-474 PTILRSLPAE
+474 PTILRSFPE
-484 YSQFSQQ
+484 QYNQFTRSF
-491 LLMSGPFGINWLRPE
+491 LTEGPFGFNWLRPE
-506 ALFGFQS
+506 ALFGFES
-513 FAPLTHGVTWAL
+513 FAPLTHGVIWSL
-525 GLNIILYI
+525 GLNIILYV

-542 IAEQIQAESF
+542 VAEQIQAESF
-552 FYYETKPLPAQHTS
+552 FYYQTKPLPSHNTNTDIQ
-566 ADMSYLQHDVAR
+566 YLHHDVAR
-578 LKVGDLITLAKRITG
+578 LKVGDLIALAKRITG
-593 DGPAVRAFQQF
+593 DVPTIHAFKQF
-604 CQINNVVLNEN
+604 CSQNGVALNEN

-694 LVAWN
+694 MVAWN

-709 KDLVYVGCPISD
+709 KDLAYVGCPIAD

-738 EHVRKRMHWMKVGS
+738 EHVRKRIHWMKVGS
-752 AHEFERIRKDGRV
+752 SHEFERIRKDGRV

-772 IEGGGFVTT
+772 ITGGGFVTT
-781 FADITAFRENEAV
+781 FADITAFRENEAF
-794 LEARVSDRTHQLA
+794 LEARVQDRTQQLA

-849 TALEQSV
+849 TALEQSL
-856 QSDED
+856 SSRDD
-861 RLTLQ
+861 LNILQ
-866 QLDRALYG
+866 QLDRSLYG

-883 DIARLEGGSIQ
+883 DIARLEGETIQ
-894 PNRQVYPLHDL
+894 PKRQSYALHDL
-905 LHDLELQFK
+905 LNDLELQFK
-914 SIAAQRHIQ
+914 SIAAQRQIQ
-923 LKVHDVKFW
+923 FKVYDTNVW
-932 INTDPQWIRR
+932 IDTDPQWIRR

-953 YTAKGR
+953 YTATGR
-959 VVVGVLRSAQRPNH
+959 IVIGVLRSAQRPQH

-997 ERCGHTSPWGE
+997 ERCGHTSPWDE
-1008 QGLGLGLAIVQRMT
+1008 QGLGLGLAIVHRMT
-1022 SLLDYPVKVYSEQ
+1022 TLLDHPLHVYSEL
-1035 GKGSCFMIEVPIVA
+1035 GKGSCFMVEVPT
-1049 APKVVATPTQAVPLK
+1049 APAPQVLTTKPLAMPISA
-1064 TKAYKILCLDN
+1064 KALKILCLDN
-1075 DENILDG
+1075 DENILNG
-1082 MSTLLTKWGYQV
+1082 MVTLLGKWGYEV
-1094 FKATEPEQAL
+1094 FKATEPESAM
-1104 QLIQQENIQVWLVD
+1104 QLIEQHDIQVWLID
-1118 QHLNQGKI
+1118 QHLNQDKI

-1131 LAQRQENV
+1131 VAHRTEDIA
-1139 PVALITADSD
+1139 VALITADSD
-1149 PELPQRLKELNIVL
+1149 PDLPQRLKKLNIVL
-1163 LNKPLKPASL
+1163 LRKPLKPASL
-1173 RAWLSGLK
+1173 RAWLSSLK
-1181 ISK
+1181 

>member
-1 MNGSVHV
+1 
-8 CAIIAIEFYTV
+8 
-19 VLMNSWLIIGV
+19 MNSWLIIGV
-30 LALYILVLFICAFF
+30 LALYIVLLFICAFY
-44 GEKHASRLSTRGRM
+44 GEKHATRLSTRGRM

-99 GLGYDIWRRLGRVRQ
+99 ALGYDIWRRLGRVRQ

-121 ADFVAARYGKSG
+121 ADFMAARYGKSG
-133 TLASLVTILAV
+133 PLASLVTILAV
-144 VAIIPYLALQLRAIA
+144 IAIIPYLALQLRAIA
-159 LSASVMLQQ
+159 LSATVILQQ
-168 NPQVASATTNG
+168 NTGLESTTNS
-179 VLVLTAIL
+179 VLFLTGIL

-225 VAFFFIFEAPENIIQ
+225 VAIFFVFAEPENLGQ
-240 ISKDVSKSFHEVQ
+240 ISHDVGKTFKDVQ
-253 HFGVPE
+253 LFGVPE
-259 TFWVQTLLAGLA
+259 TFWVQTLLAALA

-297 WFAAYLILTIFAI
+297 WFAIYLILTTLAI
-310 IPIASWALHAAPAY
+310 IPIASWALHAAPEY
-324 LSIPDVAVLSL
+324 LAIPDVAVLSL
-335 PLSYNQEWLTLLA
+335 PISYNQDWLTILA

-375 IMPALWRLGLLSR
+375 IMPALWRFNFLSR
-388 HDKRLPQV
+388 HDKRMPLV
-396 LKFTRRICILAVMLL
+396 LKFTRRVCILAVMLL

-424 LSTFGLLAFS
+424 LSVFGLLAFS
-434 AVAQFSPALIG
+434 AVAQFAPALIG

-451 GSRQG
+451 GSKQG

-461 VAGFAL
+461 IVGFMMWA
-467 WTYTLLF
+467 YTLLL
-474 PTILRSLPAE
+474 PTILRSFPEDYTAFTM
-484 YSQFSQQ
+484 QF
-491 LLMSGPFGINWLRPE
+491 LLHGPFGLGWLRPE
-506 ALFGFQS
+506 ALLGFES
-513 FAPLTHGVTWAL
+513 FAPLTHGVIWAL
-525 GLNIILYI
+525 GLNILLYI
-533 WISRIYRPS
+533 WISRIFRPS

-552 FYYETKPLPAQHTS
+552 FYYETKPLPAQNPS
-566 ADMSYLQHDVAR
+566 SEINYLHHDVAR
-578 LKVGDLITLAKRITG
+578 LKVADLITLAKRITG
-593 DGPAVRAFQQF
+593 DGPATRAFEQF
-604 CQINNVVLNEN
+604 CLQNNVVLNAN

-709 KDLVYVGCPISD
+709 KDLAYVGCPIAD

-738 EHVRKRMHWMKVGS
+738 EHVRKRIHWMKVGS

-781 FADITAFRENEAV
+781 FADITAFRENEAM
-794 LEARVSDRTHQLA
+794 LEARVQDRTQQLA
-807 NALTEQ
+807 DALTEQ
-813 QLAREQADRA
+813 QLAREQADKA

-849 TALEQSV
+849 TALEQSI
-856 QSDED
+856 QSEED
-861 RLTLQ
+861 RQTLQ
-866 QLDRALYG
+866 QLDRALHG

-883 DIARLEGGSIQ
+883 DIARLEGGTIQ
-894 PNRQVYPLHDL
+894 PKRQAYPLHDL
-905 LHDLELQFK
+905 LSDLELQFK
-914 SIAAQRHIQ
+914 SIAAQRGIQ
-923 LKVHDVKFW
+923 LHVHDAQFW
-932 INTDPQWIRR
+932 IDTDPQWIRR

-959 VVVGVLRSAQRPNH
+959 VIVGVLRASERPQH

-1022 SLLDYPVKVYSEQ
+1022 GLLDYPVHVYSEL
-1035 GKGSCFMIEVPIVA
+1035 GKGSCFMIEVPVVA
-1049 APKVVATPTQAVPLK
+1049 APKVIATPIQAVPLK

-1075 DENILDG
+1075 DETILEG

-1094 FKATEPEQAL
+1094 FKATEPEHAL
-1104 QLIQQENIQVWLVD
+1104 TLIQQENIQVWLVD
-1118 QHLNQGKI
+1118 QHLNDEKM

-1131 LAQRQENV
+1131 LQNRQEKV

-1149 PELPQRLKELNIVL
+1149 PELPQTLKELNIVL
-1163 LNKPLKPASL
+1163 LRKPLKPASL
-1173 RAWLSGLK
+1173 RSWLSGLK
-1181 ISK
+1181 ISSD

>member
-1 MNGSVHV
+1 MSTWFGTSWH
-8 CAIIAIEFYTV
+8 
-19 VLMNSWLIIGV
+19 MNSWLIIGA

-99 GLGYDIWRRLGRVRQ
+99 AIGYDIWRRLGRVRQ
-114 HHAISSI
+114 YHAISSI

-133 TLASLVTILAV
+133 PLASLVTILAV
-144 VAIIPYLALQLRAIA
+144 IAIIPYLALQLRAIA
-159 LSASVMLQQ
+159 LSAAVILDQ
-168 NPQVASATTNG
+168 NAHLHSTTNS
-179 VLVLTAIL
+179 VLFLTAIL
-187 AILAMIFGTR
+187 AILAMLFGTR

-225 VAFFFIFEAPENIIQ
+225 VAVFFLFEAPENIAQ
-240 ISKDVSKSFHEVQ
+240 VSDDVAITFQEVQ
-253 HFGVPE
+253 LFGVPE
-259 TFWVQTLLAGLA
+259 TFWVQTLLAALA

-297 WFAAYLILTIFAI
+297 WFATYLILTTIAI
-310 IPIASWALHAAPAY
+310 IPIASWALHAAPEY

-335 PLSYNQEWLTLLA
+335 PLSYNQDWLTLLA

-375 IMPALWRLGLLSR
+375 IMPALWRLGLLAR
-388 HDKRLPQV
+388 HDKRLPLV
-396 LKFTRRICILAVMLL
+396 LKFTRRVCILAVMLL

-424 LSTFGLLAFS
+424 LSVFGLLAFS
-434 AVAQFSPALIG
+434 AVAQFAPALIG

-461 VAGFAL
+461 LVGFCM
-467 WTYTLLF
+467 WIYTLLL
-474 PTILRSLPAE
+474 PTILRSLPTE
-484 YSQFSQQ
+484 YTAFAHEF
-491 LLMSGPFGINWLRPE
+491 LNAGPLGISWLRPE
-506 ALFGFQS
+506 ALLDFQS
-513 FAPLTHGVTWAL
+513 FAPLTHGVMWSL

-533 WISRIYRPS
+533 WVSKVYRPS
-542 IAEQIQAESF
+542 VAEQIQAESF
-552 FYYETKPLPAQHTS
+552 FYYDTKPLPSQPTS
-566 ADMSYLQHDVAR
+566 GDISYLHHDALR

-593 DGPAVRAFQQF
+593 EGPTTQAFHQF
-604 CQINNVVLNEN
+604 CEQNNVVLNEN
-615 SSANGMW
+615 STANGMW

-664 SQWQRFNQNLI
+664 SQWQRFNQNLL

-709 KDLVYVGCPISD
+709 KDLVYVGCPIAD

-731 CGPGSVE
+731 CGPGSIE
-738 EHVRKRMHWMKVGS
+738 EHVRKRVNWMKVGS

-794 LEARVSDRTHQLA
+794 LEAHVRERTRQLA
-807 NALTEQ
+807 DALTEQ
-813 QLAREQADRA
+813 QLAREQADKA

-856 QSDED
+856 HSDED
-861 RLTLQ
+861 RHTLQ
-866 QLDRALYG
+866 QLDRALHG

-883 DIARLEGGSIQ
+883 DIARLEGGTIQ
-894 PNRQVYPLHDL
+894 PKRQAYPLHDL
-905 LHDLELQFK
+905 LSDLELQFK
-914 SIAAQRHIQ
+914 SIAAQRNIRFS
-923 LKVHDVKFW
+923 VHDVQFW
-932 INTDPQWIRR
+932 IDTDPQWIRR

-959 VVVGVLRSAQRPNH
+959 VVVGVLRSSEKPGH

-1022 SLLDYPVKVYSEQ
+1022 SMLDYPVHVYSEL
-1035 GKGSCFMIEVPIVA
+1035 GKGSCFMIEVPVVA
-1049 APKVVATPTQAVPLK
+1049 APKVIAAPVQAAPLK
-1064 TKAYKILCLDN
+1064 TKAYRILCLDN
-1075 DENILDG
+1075 DETILEG
-1082 MSTLLTKWGYQV
+1082 MSTLLSKWGYQV
-1094 FKATEPEQAL
+1094 FKATEPEQAAE
-1104 QLIQQENIQVWLVD
+1104 IIHQENIQVWLID
-1118 QHLNQGKI
+1118 QHLNHNQL

-1131 LAQRQENV
+1131 LQHRQPEV
-1139 PVALITADSD
+1139 PIALITADSD
-1149 PELPQRLKELNIVL
+1149 PELPQRLKDLNIVL
-1163 LNKPLKPASL
+1163 LKKPLKPASL
-1173 RAWLSGLK
+1173 RSWLSGLK
-1181 ISK
+1181 ISS

>member
-1 MNGSVHV
+1 
-8 CAIIAIEFYTV
+8 
-19 VLMNSWLIIGV
+19 MNSWLLIGV
-30 LALYILVLFICAFF
+30 LVLYIALLFICAFF

-58 LLFSLTLGVYCS
+58 FLFSLTLGVYCS

-80 AVREGIIF
+80 AVRDGILF

-99 GLGYDIWRRLGRVRQ
+99 ALGYDIWRRLGRVRQ

-121 ADFVAARYGKSG
+121 ADFIAARYGKSG
-133 TLASLVTILAV
+133 MLASLVTILAV
-144 VAIIPYLALQLRAIA
+144 IAIIPYLALQLRAIA
-159 LSASVMLQQ
+159 LSANVILAPTEGLT
-168 NPQVASATTNG
+168 NTTNS
-179 VLVLTAIL
+179 VLFLTGML

-225 VAFFFIFEAPENIIQ
+225 VAGFFLFDSPENIVLISQDISHTFKNIQ
-240 ISKDVSKSFHEVQ
+240 MY
-253 HFGVPE
+253 GVPD
-259 TFWVQTLLAGLA
+259 TFWIQTLLAGLA

-288 EKHIRGARR
+288 EKHIKGARK
-297 WFAAYLILTIFAI
+297 WFAVYLILTIVAI
-310 IPIASWALHAAPAY
+310 IPIASWALHAAPHY
-324 LSIPDVAVLSL
+324 LAVPDVAVLSL
-335 PLSYNQEWLTLLA
+335 PLSYNQDWLTLLA

-375 IMPALWRLGLLSR
+375 IMPALWRFEIFSR
-388 HDKRLPQV
+388 HDKRLPLV

-424 LSTFGLLAFS
+424 LSVFGLLAFS
-434 AVAQFSPALIG
+434 AVAQFSPSLIG

-451 GSRQG
+451 GSKQG

-461 VAGFAL
+461 IIGFLMWA
-467 WTYTLLF
+467 YTLLL
-474 PTILRSLPAE
+474 PTILRSLPQDFHS
-484 YSQFSQQ
+484 YTHHF
-491 LLMSGPFGINWLRPE
+491 LNFGPFGLTWLRPE
-506 ALFGFQS
+506 ALLNFES
-513 FAPLTHGVTWAL
+513 LAPLTHGVIWSL
-525 GLNIILYI
+525 GLNIILFI
-533 WISRIYRPS
+533 WVSHIFRPS

-552 FYYETKPLPAQHTS
+552 FYYETKPLPSQSSNTEVN
-566 ADMSYLQHDVAR
+566 YLQHDVAR
-578 LKVGDLITLAKRITG
+578 LKVADLITLAKRITG
-593 DGPAVRAFQQF
+593 DEPTLRAFQQF
-604 CQINNVVLNEN
+604 CTQNDVVLNEN
-615 SSANGMW
+615 SNANGMW

-709 KDLVYVGCPISD
+709 KDIVYVGCPISD

-731 CGPGSVE
+731 CGPGSIE
-738 EHVRKRMHWMKVGS
+738 EHVRKRIHWMKVGS
-752 AHEFERIRKDGRV
+752 AHEFERIRKDGLV

-794 LEARVSDRTHQLA
+794 LEARVQDRTQQLA

-813 QLAREQADRA
+813 QLAREQADKA

-849 TALEQSV
+849 TALEQSI
-856 QSDED
+856 QSKED
-861 RLTLQ
+861 RVTLQ
-866 QLDRALYG
+866 QLDRALHG

-883 DIARLEGGSIQ
+883 DIARLEGGTIQ
-894 PNRQVYPLHDL
+894 PNRQSYPLHDL
-905 LHDLELQFK
+905 LNDLELQFK
-914 SIAAQRHIQ
+914 SIAAQRNIHFS
-923 LKVHDVKFW
+923 VHDAQFW
-932 INTDPQWIRR
+932 IDTDPQWIRR

-959 VVVGVLRSAQRPNH
+959 VIVGVLRSASRPNH

-1008 QGLGLGLAIVQRMT
+1008 QGLGLGLAIVHRMT
-1022 SLLDYPVKVYSEQ
+1022 SLLDYPVHVYSRY
-1035 GKGSCFMIEVPIVA
+1035 GKGSCFMIEVPTVA
-1049 APKVVATPTQAVPLK
+1049 APKMIVSPTQTIPLK
-1064 TKAYKILCLDN
+1064 SKAYKILCLDN
-1075 DENILDG
+1075 DETILEG
-1082 MSTLLTKWGYQV
+1082 MATLLTKWGYQV
-1094 FKATEPEQAL
+1094 FKAIEPEQAC
-1104 QLIQQENIQVWLVD
+1104 QIIEQENIQVWLVD
-1118 QHLNQGKI
+1118 QHLNQNKM

-1131 LAQRQENV
+1131 LQYRQEHIAI
-1139 PVALITADSD
+1139 ALITADSD
-1149 PELPQRLKELNIVL
+1149 PELPQKLKDLNIIL
-1163 LNKPLKPASL
+1163 LKKPLKPASL
-1173 RAWLSGLK
+1173 RSWLSGLK
-1181 ISK
+1181 INDT

>member
-1 MNGSVHV
+1 M
-8 CAIIAIEFYTV
+8 
-19 VLMNSWLIIGV
+19 GV
-30 LALYILVLFICAFF
+30 LALYIALLFICAFF

-58 LLFSLTLGVYCS
+58 FLFSLTLGVYCS

-99 GLGYDIWRRLGRVRQ
+99 AVGYDIWRRLGRVRQ

-144 VAIIPYLALQLRAIA
+144 IAIIPYLALQLRAIA
-159 LSASVMLQQ
+159 LSATVIMDSSSSLQ
-168 NPQVASATTNG
+168 ATSNG
-179 VLVLTAIL
+179 VLFLTAIL

-215 SFVKLFALLC
+215 SFVKLFALLA
-225 VAFFFIFEAPENIIQ
+225 VAVFFIFAEPGNIQQ
-240 ISKDVSKSFHEVQ
+240 ISQDAAHTFHEVQ
-253 HFGVPE
+253 LFGVPD
-259 TFWVQTLLAGLA
+259 TFWVQTLLAALA

-297 WFAAYLILTIFAI
+297 WFAVYLILTTLAI
-310 IPIASWALHAAPAY
+310 VPIASWALHAAPQY
-324 LSIPDVAVLSL
+324 LAIPDVAVLSL
-335 PLSYNQEWLTLLA
+335 PLSYNQDWLTILA

-375 IMPALWRLGLLSR
+375 IMPALWRFNILSR
-388 HDKRLPQV
+388 HDNRLPLV
-396 LKFTRRICILAVMLL
+396 LKFTRRVCILAVMLL
-411 GFLFFHFFNDIDQ
+411 GFLFFHFFNDINQ
-424 LSTFGLLAFS
+424 LSVFGLLAFS
-434 AVAQFSPALIG
+434 AVAQFAPALIG

-451 GSRQG
+451 GSKQG

-461 VAGFAL
+461 IVGFGMWA
-467 WTYTLLF
+467 YTLLL
-474 PTILRSLPAE
+474 PTVLRSLPLE
-484 YSQFSQQ
+484 FVEFSHAFLTQ
-491 LLMSGPFGINWLRPE
+491 GPMGFTWLRPE

-513 FAPLTHGVTWAL
+513 FAPLTHGVVWAL
-525 GLNIILYI
+525 GLNLVLYI
-533 WISRIYRPS
+533 WVSKIFRPS
-542 IAEQIQAESF
+542 VAEQIQAESF
-552 FYYETKPLPAQHTS
+552 FYYETKPLPTQQSSNEMT
-566 ADMSYLQHDVAR
+566 YLQHDVAR
-578 LKVGDLITLAKRITG
+578 LKVGDLLTLAKRITG
-593 DGPAVRAFQQF
+593 DAAAMQAFQQF
-604 CQINNVVLNEN
+604 CAQNNVILNEN

-709 KDLVYVGCPISD
+709 KDIVYVGCPIAD

-731 CGPGSVE
+731 CGPGSIE
-738 EHVRKRMHWMKVGS
+738 EHVRKRIHWMKVGS
-752 AHEFERIRKDGRV
+752 AHEFERVRKDGRV

-794 LEARVSDRTHQLA
+794 LEARVQDRTQQLA
-807 NALTEQ
+807 DALSEQ
-813 QLAREQADRA
+813 QLAREQADKA

-856 QSDED
+856 QCED
-861 RLTLQ
+861 DRKTLQ
-866 QLDRALYG
+866 QLDRALHG

-883 DIARLEGGSIQ
+883 DIARLEGGTIQ
-894 PNRQVYPLHDL
+894 PNRQPYPLHDL
-905 LHDLELQFK
+905 LSDLELQFK
-914 SIAAQRHIQ
+914 SIAAQRGIKLH
-923 LKVHDVKFW
+923 VHDAQFW
-932 INTDPQWIRR
+932 IDTDPQWIRR

-953 YTAKGR
+953 YTARGK
-959 VVVGVLRSAQRPNH
+959 VVVGVLRSSTRPDH

-984 IAEEQR
+984 IAEQQR
-990 IKLFQEF
+990 VKLFQEF

-1022 SLLDYPVKVYSEQ
+1022 SMLDYPVHVYSEL
-1035 GKGSCFMIEVPIVA
+1035 GRGSCFMIDVPLVA
-1049 APKVVATPTQAVPLK
+1049 APQVTAVPVQAVPLK

-1075 DENILDG
+1075 DEAILEG
-1082 MSTLLTKWGYQV
+1082 MNTLLTKWGYQV

-1104 QLIQQENIQVWLVD
+1104 ALIQQENIQVWLVD
-1118 QHLNQGKI
+1118 QHLNNEKM

-1131 LAQRQENV
+1131 VANRQDNV

-1163 LNKPLKPASL
+1163 LRKPLKPAGL

-1181 ISK
+1181 IATD

>member
-1 MNGSVHV
+1 
-8 CAIIAIEFYTV
+8 
-19 VLMNSWLIIGV
+19 MNSWLIIGV
-30 LALYILVLFICAFF
+30 LALYIVILFICAFY

-99 GLGYDIWRRLGRVRQ
+99 ALGYDIWRRLGRVRQ

-133 TLASLVTILAV
+133 PLASLVTILAV
-144 VAIIPYLALQLRAIA
+144 IAIIPYLALQLRAIA
-159 LSASVMLQQ
+159 LSATVILQQ
-168 NPQVASATTNG
+168 NSGLESTTNS
-179 VLVLTAIL
+179 VLFLTGIL
-187 AILAMIFGTR
+187 AILAMMFGTR

-225 VAFFFIFEAPENIIQ
+225 VAIFFVFEAPENLGQ
-240 ISKDVSKSFHEVQ
+240 ITHDVAKTFHDVQ
-253 HFGVPE
+253 LFGVPE
-259 TFWVQTLLAGLA
+259 TFWVQTLLAALA

-297 WFAAYLILTIFAI
+297 WFAIYLILTTLAI
-310 IPIASWALHAAPAY
+310 IPIASWALHAAPEY
-324 LSIPDVAVLSL
+324 LAIPDVAVLSL
-335 PLSYNQEWLTLLA
+335 PISYQQDWLTILA

-375 IMPALWRLGLLSR
+375 IMPALWRFNFLSR
-388 HDKRLPQV
+388 HDKRMPLV

-424 LSTFGLLAFS
+424 LSVFGLLAFS
-434 AVAQFSPALIG
+434 AVAQFAPALIG

-451 GSRQG
+451 GSKQG

-461 VAGFAL
+461 IVGFLMWA
-467 WTYTLLF
+467 YTLLL
-474 PTILRSLPAE
+474 PTILRSLPDEFALL
-484 YSQFSQQ
+484 SMQF
-491 LLMSGPFGINWLRPE
+491 LLHGPLGMSWLRPE
-506 ALFGFQS
+506 ALLGFES
-513 FAPLTHGVTWAL
+513 FAPLTHGVIWAL
-525 GLNIILYI
+525 GLNTLLYI
-533 WISRIYRPS
+533 WISRIFRPS

-552 FYYETKPLPAQHTS
+552 FYYETKPLPAQNTS
-566 ADMSYLQHDVAR
+566 SEIHYLHHDVAR
-578 LKVGDLITLAKRITG
+578 LKVADLITLAKRITG
-593 DGPAVRAFQQF
+593 EGPTQRAFEQF
-604 CQINNVVLNEN
+604 CQQNNVVLNAN

-699 NQYLKLFDYP
+699 NQYLVLFDYP
-709 KDLVYVGCPISD
+709 KDLVYVGCPIAD

-738 EHVRKRMHWMKVGS
+738 EHVRKRIHWMKVGS

-794 LEARVSDRTHQLA
+794 LEARVQDRTQQLA
-807 NALTEQ
+807 DALTEQ
-813 QLAREQADRA
+813 QLAREQADKA

-861 RLTLQ
+861 RKTLQ
-866 QLDRALYG
+866 QLDRALHG

-883 DIARLEGGSIQ
+883 DIARLEGGTIQ
-894 PNRQVYPLHDL
+894 PKRQAYPLHDL
-905 LHDLELQFK
+905 LSDLELQFK
-914 SIAAQRHIQ
+914 SIAAQRGIQ
-923 LKVHDVKFW
+923 FHVHDAQFW
-932 INTDPQWIRR
+932 IDTDPQWIRR

-959 VVVGVLRSAQRPNH
+959 VVVGVLRASERPQH

-984 IAEEQR
+984 IAEAQR

-1022 SLLDYPVKVYSEQ
+1022 GLLDYPVHVYSEL
-1035 GKGSCFMIEVPIVA
+1035 GKGSCFMIEVPVVE
-1049 APKVVATPTQAVPLK
+1049 APKVIATPVQAVPLK

-1075 DENILDG
+1075 DETILEG

-1104 QLIQQENIQVWLVD
+1104 ALIQQENIQVWLVD
-1118 QHLNQGKI
+1118 QHLNEHKM
-1126 GLDFI
+1126 GLEFI
-1131 LAQRQENV
+1131 QQNRQDKV

-1149 PELPQRLKELNIVL
+1149 PELPQTLKELNIVL
-1163 LNKPLKPASL
+1163 LRKPLKPASL
-1173 RAWLSGLK
+1173 RSWLSGLK
-1181 ISK
+1181 ISTD

>member
-1 MNGSVHV
+1 
-8 CAIIAIEFYTV
+8 
-19 VLMNSWLIIGV
+19 MNSWLIIGV
-30 LALYILVLFICAFF
+30 LALYILVLFLCAFF

-88 LPIYLGPLLFV
+88 LPIYLGPLLFIWF
-99 GLGYDIWRRLGRVRQ
+99 GYDIWRRLGRVRR

-121 ADFVAARYGKSG
+121 ADFIAARYGKSG

-144 VAIIPYLALQLRAIA
+144 IAIIPYLALQLRAIA
-159 LSASVMLQQ
+159 LSASVVLDQGPHL
-168 NPQVASATTNG
+168 NTTTNSVLLMTG
-179 VLVLTAIL
+179 VL
-187 AILAMIFGTR
+187 AILAMMFGTR

-215 SFVKLFALLC
+215 SFVKLSALIC
-225 VAFFFIFEAPENIIQ
+225 VALFFIFETPNNLRQ
-240 ISKDVSKSFHEVQ
+240 ISHDVAKTFHEVQ
-253 HFGVPE
+253 LFGVPE
-259 TFWVQTLLAGLA
+259 TFWIQTLLAGLA

-297 WFAAYLILTIFAI
+297 WFAVYLILTTLAI
-310 IPIASWALHAAPAY
+310 IPIASWALHAAPQF
-324 LSIPDVAVLSL
+324 LTIPDVAVLSL

-375 IMPALWRLGLLSR
+375 IMPALWRFNLISR
-388 HDKRLPQV
+388 HDTRLPQM

-424 LSTFGLLAFS
+424 LSVFGLLAFS
-434 AVAQFSPALIG
+434 AVAQFAPALIG

-461 VAGFAL
+461 IVGFL
-467 WTYTLLF
+467 MWMYTLLV
-474 PTILRSLPAE
+474 PTILISLPDQ
-484 YSQFSQQ
+484 YQDFSYHF
-491 LLMSGPFGINWLRPE
+491 LHSGPFDISWLRPE
-506 ALFGFQS
+506 ALLGFES
-513 FAPLTHGVTWAL
+513 FAPLTHGVIWAL
-525 GLNIILYI
+525 GLNIILYV

-542 IAEQIQAESF
+542 VAEQIQAESF

-566 ADMSYLQHDVAR
+566 TDMSYLHHDAAR
-578 LKVGDLITLAKRITG
+578 LRVGDLITLAKRITG
-593 DGPAVRAFQQF
+593 DRPTQHAFAQF
-604 CQINNVVLNEN
+604 SSQNNVLLNEH
-615 SSANGMW
+615 SFANGMW

-664 SQWQRFNQNLI
+664 SQWQRFNQNLL

-709 KDLVYVGCPISD
+709 KDLVYVGCPIAD

-738 EHVRKRMHWMKVGS
+738 EHVRKRIHWMQVGS

-794 LEARVSDRTHQLA
+794 LEARVMDRTQQLA
-807 NALTEQ
+807 DALTEQ
-813 QLAREQADRA
+813 QLAREQADKA

-849 TALEQSV
+849 TVLEQSV
-856 QSDED
+856 HSEQE
-861 RLTLQ
+861 RQTLQ

-883 DIARLEGGSIQ
+883 DIARLEGGSLQ
-894 PNRQVYPLHDL
+894 PKRQAYPLHDL
-905 LHDLELQFK
+905 LSDLSLQFK
-914 SIAAQRHIQ
+914 SIAAQRNIQ
-923 LKVHDVKFW
+923 LKVHDAQFW
-932 INTDPQWIRR
+932 IDTDPQWIRR

-953 YTAKGR
+953 YTASGR
-959 VVVGVLRSAQRPNH
+959 VVVGVLRSARKPQH

-1022 SLLDYPVKVYSEQ
+1022 SLLDYPVEVYSEL
-1035 GKGSCFMIEVPIVA
+1035 GKGSTFMIEVPTVPAPQKTVA
-1049 APKVVATPTQAVPLK
+1049 ALQQNTAILATGYRV
-1064 TKAYKILCLDN
+1064 LCLDN
-1075 DENILDG
+1075 DETILDG
-1082 MSTLLTKWGYQV
+1082 MAALLSKWGYDV

-1104 QLIQQENIQVWLVD
+1104 TIIQTENIQVWLID
-1118 QHLNQGKI
+1118 QHLNRDQLGM
-1126 GLDFI
+1126 DFI
-1131 LAQRQENV
+1131 LAHRPASV

-1149 PELPQRLKELNIVL
+1149 PELPQRLKEMNIVL
-1163 LNKPLKPASL
+1163 LKKPLKPAGL

-1181 ISK
+1181 ISSDA

>member
-1 MNGSVHV
+1 
-8 CAIIAIEFYTV
+8 
-19 VLMNSWLIIGV
+19 MNSWLIIGA
-30 LALYILVLFICAFF
+30 LALYILILFGCAFY

-99 GLGYDIWRRLGRVRQ
+99 CVGYDIWRRLGRVRQ

-144 VAIIPYLALQLRAIA
+144 IAIIPYLALQLRAIA
-159 LSASVMLQQ
+159 LSASVMLDQ
-168 NPQVASATTNG
+168 NNQLIAATTTNS
-179 VLVLTAIL
+179 VLGLTALL
-187 AILAMIFGTR
+187 AILAMMFGTR

-215 SFVKLFALLC
+215 SFVKLFALIC
-225 VAFFFIFEAPENIIQ
+225 VALFFIFEAPDNIVQ
-240 ISKDVSKSFHEVQ
+240 ISQDVQKTFKEVQ
-253 HFGVPE
+253 LFGVPE
-259 TFWVQTLLAGLA
+259 TFWVQTMLAAFA

-297 WFAAYLILTIFAI
+297 WFAVYLILTILAI
-310 IPIASWALHAAPAY
+310 IPIASWALHAAPNY
-324 LSIPDVAVLSL
+324 LTIPDVAVLSL

-375 IMPALWRLGLLSR
+375 IMPALWRFGIISR
-388 HDKRLPQV
+388 HDDRLPRV
-396 LKFTRRICILAVMLL
+396 LKFTRRVCILAVMLL
-411 GFLFFHFFNDIDQ
+411 GFMFFHFFNDIDQ
-424 LSTFGLLAFS
+424 LSVFGLLAFS

-451 GSRQG
+451 GSKQG
-456 VYAGL
+456 VYVGL
-461 VAGFAL
+461 ITGFLL
-467 WTYTLLF
+467 WIYTLLL
-474 PTILRSLPAE
+474 PTILRSFPE
-484 YSQFSQQ
+484 QYNQFTRSF
-491 LLMSGPFGINWLRPE
+491 LTEGPFGFNWLRPE
-506 ALFGFQS
+506 ALFGFES
-513 FAPLTHGVTWAL
+513 FAPLTHGVIWSL
-525 GLNIILYI
+525 GLNIILYV

-542 IAEQIQAESF
+542 VAEQIQAESF
-552 FYYETKPLPAQHTS
+552 FYYQTKPLPSHNTNTDIQ
-566 ADMSYLQHDVAR
+566 YLHHDVAR
-578 LKVGDLITLAKRITG
+578 LKVGDLIALAKRITG
-593 DGPAVRAFQQF
+593 DVPTIHAFKQF
-604 CQINNVVLNEN
+604 CSQNGVALNEN

-694 LVAWN
+694 MVAWN

-709 KDLVYVGCPISD
+709 KDLAYVGCPIAD

-738 EHVRKRMHWMKVGS
+738 EHVRKRIHWMKVGS
-752 AHEFERIRKDGRV
+752 SHEFERIRKDGRV

-772 IEGGGFVTT
+772 ITGGGFVTT
-781 FADITAFRENEAV
+781 FADITAFRENEAF
-794 LEARVSDRTHQLA
+794 LEARVQDRTQQLA

-849 TALEQSV
+849 TALEQSL
-856 QSDED
+856 SSRDD
-861 RLTLQ
+861 LNILQ
-866 QLDRALYG
+866 QLDRSLYG

-883 DIARLEGGSIQ
+883 DIARLEGETIQ
-894 PNRQVYPLHDL
+894 PKRQSYALHDL
-905 LHDLELQFK
+905 LNDLELQFK
-914 SIAAQRHIQ
+914 SIAAQRQIQ
-923 LKVHDVKFW
+923 FKVYDTNFW
-932 INTDPQWIRR
+932 IDTDPQWIRR

-953 YTAKGR
+953 YTATGR
-959 VVVGVLRSAQRPNH
+959 IVIGVLRSAQRPQH

-997 ERCGHTSPWGE
+997 ERCGHTSPWDE
-1008 QGLGLGLAIVQRMT
+1008 QGLGLGLAIVHRMT
-1022 SLLDYPVKVYSEQ
+1022 TLLDHPLHVYSEL
-1035 GKGSCFMIEVPIVA
+1035 GKGSCFMVEVPTA
-1049 APKVVATPTQAVPLK
+1049 LAPQVLTTKPLAMPISA
-1064 TKAYKILCLDN
+1064 KALKILCLDN
-1075 DENILDG
+1075 DENILNG
-1082 MSTLLTKWGYQV
+1082 MVTLLGKWGYEV
-1094 FKATEPEQAL
+1094 FKATEPESAM
-1104 QLIQQENIQVWLVD
+1104 QLIEQHDIQVWLID
-1118 QHLNQGKI
+1118 QHLNQDKI

-1131 LAQRQENV
+1131 VAHRTEDIA
-1139 PVALITADSD
+1139 VALITADSD
-1149 PELPQRLKELNIVL
+1149 PDLPQRLKELNIVL
-1163 LNKPLKPASL
+1163 LRKPLKPASL
-1173 RAWLSGLK
+1173 RAWLSSLK
-1181 ISK
+1181 

>member
-1 MNGSVHV
+1 MIVQALNSLG
-8 CAIIAIEFYTV
+8 A
-19 VLMNSWLIIGV
+19 MNSWLIIGV
-30 LALYILVLFICAFF
+30 LALYILVLFLCAFF

-88 LPIYLGPLLFV
+88 LPIYLGPLLFIWF
-99 GLGYDIWRRLGRVRQ
+99 GYDIWRRLGRVRR

-121 ADFVAARYGKSG
+121 ADFIAARYGKSG

-144 VAIIPYLALQLRAIA
+144 IAIIPYLALQLRAIA
-159 LSASVMLQQ
+159 LSASVVLDQGPHL
-168 NPQVASATTNG
+168 NTTTNSVLLMTG
-179 VLVLTAIL
+179 VL
-187 AILAMIFGTR
+187 AILAMMFGTR

-215 SFVKLFALLC
+215 SFVKLSALIC
-225 VAFFFIFEAPENIIQ
+225 VALFFIFETPNNLRQ
-240 ISKDVSKSFHEVQ
+240 ISHDVAKTFHEVQ
-253 HFGVPE
+253 LFGVPE
-259 TFWVQTLLAGLA
+259 TFWIQTLLAGLA

-297 WFAAYLILTIFAI
+297 WFAVYLILTTLAI
-310 IPIASWALHAAPAY
+310 IPIASWALHAAPQF
-324 LSIPDVAVLSL
+324 LTIPDVAVLSL

-375 IMPALWRLGLLSR
+375 IMPALWRFNLISR
-388 HDKRLPQV
+388 HDTRLPQM

-424 LSTFGLLAFS
+424 LSVFGLLAFS
-434 AVAQFSPALIG
+434 AVAQFAPALIG

-461 VAGFAL
+461 IVGFL
-467 WTYTLLF
+467 MWMYTLLM
-474 PTILRSLPAE
+474 PTILRSLPDQ
-484 YSQFSQQ
+484 YQDFSYHF
-491 LLMSGPFGINWLRPE
+491 LHSGPFGISWLRPE
-506 ALFGFQS
+506 ALLGFES
-513 FAPLTHGVTWAL
+513 FAPLTHGVIWAL
-525 GLNIILYI
+525 GLNIILYV

-542 IAEQIQAESF
+542 VAEQIQAESF

-566 ADMSYLQHDVAR
+566 TDMSYLHHDAAR
-578 LKVGDLITLAKRITG
+578 LRVGDLITLAKRITG
-593 DGPAVRAFQQF
+593 DRPTQHAFAQF
-604 CQINNVVLNEN
+604 SSQNNVLLNEH
-615 SSANGMW
+615 SFANGMW

-664 SQWQRFNQNLI
+664 SQWQRFNQNLL

-709 KDLVYVGCPISD
+709 KDLVYVGCPIAD

-738 EHVRKRMHWMKVGS
+738 EHVRKRIHWMQVGS

-794 LEARVSDRTHQLA
+794 LEARVMDRTQQLA
-807 NALTEQ
+807 DALTEQ
-813 QLAREQADRA
+813 QLAREQADKA

-849 TALEQSV
+849 TVLEQSV
-856 QSDED
+856 HSEQE
-861 RLTLQ
+861 RQTLQ

-883 DIARLEGGSIQ
+883 DIARLEGGSLQ
-894 PNRQVYPLHDL
+894 PKRQAYPLHDL
-905 LHDLELQFK
+905 LSDLSLQFK
-914 SIAAQRHIQ
+914 SIAAQRNIQ
-923 LKVHDVKFW
+923 LKVHDAQFW
-932 INTDPQWIRR
+932 IDTDPQWIRR

-953 YTAKGR
+953 YTASGR
-959 VVVGVLRSAQRPNH
+959 VVVGVLRSARKPQH

-1022 SLLDYPVKVYSEQ
+1022 SLLDYPVEVYSEL
-1035 GKGSCFMIEVPIVA
+1035 GKGSTFMIEVPTVPAPQKTVA
-1049 APKVVATPTQAVPLK
+1049 ALQQNTAILATGYRV
-1064 TKAYKILCLDN
+1064 LCLDN
-1075 DENILDG
+1075 DETILDG
-1082 MSTLLTKWGYQV
+1082 MAALLSKWGYDV

-1104 QLIQQENIQVWLVD
+1104 TIIQTENIQVWLID
-1118 QHLNQGKI
+1118 QHLNRDQLGM
-1126 GLDFI
+1126 DFI
-1131 LAQRQENV
+1131 LAHRPVSV

-1149 PELPQRLKELNIVL
+1149 PELPQRLKEMNIVL
-1163 LNKPLKPASL
+1163 LKKPLKPAGL

-1181 ISK
+1181 ISSDT

>member
-1 MNGSVHV
+1 MIVQALNSLG
-8 CAIIAIEFYTV
+8 A
-19 VLMNSWLIIGV
+19 MNSWLIIGV
-30 LALYILVLFICAFF
+30 LALYILVLFLCAFF

-88 LPIYLGPLLFV
+88 LPIYLGPLLFIWF
-99 GLGYDIWRRLGRVRQ
+99 GYDIWRRLGRVRR

-121 ADFVAARYGKSG
+121 ADFIAARYGKSG

-144 VAIIPYLALQLRAIA
+144 IAIIPYLALQLRAIA
-159 LSASVMLQQ
+159 LSASVVLDQGPHL
-168 NPQVASATTNG
+168 NTTTNSVLLMSG
-179 VLVLTAIL
+179 VL
-187 AILAMIFGTR
+187 AILAMMFGTR

-215 SFVKLFALLC
+215 SFVKLSALIC
-225 VAFFFIFEAPENIIQ
+225 VALFFIFETPNNLRQ
-240 ISKDVSKSFHEVQ
+240 ISHDVAKTFHEVQ
-253 HFGVPE
+253 LFGVPE
-259 TFWVQTLLAGLA
+259 TFWIQTLLAGLA

-297 WFAAYLILTIFAI
+297 WFAVYLILTTLAI
-310 IPIASWALHAAPAY
+310 IPIASWALHAAPQF
-324 LSIPDVAVLSL
+324 LTIPDVAVLSL

-375 IMPALWRLGLLSR
+375 IMPALWRFNLISR
-388 HDKRLPQV
+388 HDTRLPQM

-424 LSTFGLLAFS
+424 LSVFGLLAFS
-434 AVAQFSPALIG
+434 AVAQFAPALIG

-461 VAGFAL
+461 IVGFL
-467 WTYTLLF
+467 MWMYTLLL
-474 PTILRSLPAE
+474 PTILRSLPDQ
-484 YSQFSQQ
+484 YQDFSYHF
-491 LLMSGPFGINWLRPE
+491 LHSGPFDISWLRPE
-506 ALFGFQS
+506 ALLGFES
-513 FAPLTHGVTWAL
+513 FAPLTHGVIWAL
-525 GLNIILYI
+525 GLNIILYV

-542 IAEQIQAESF
+542 VAEQIQAESF

-566 ADMSYLQHDVAR
+566 TDMSYLHHDAAR
-578 LKVGDLITLAKRITG
+578 LRVGDLITLAKRITG
-593 DGPAVRAFQQF
+593 DRPTQHAFAQF
-604 CQINNVVLNEN
+604 SSQNNVLLNEH
-615 SSANGMW
+615 SFANGMW

-664 SQWQRFNQNLI
+664 SQWQRFNQNLL

-709 KDLVYVGCPISD
+709 KDLVYVGCPIAD

-738 EHVRKRMHWMKVGS
+738 EHVRKRIHWMQVGS

-794 LEARVSDRTHQLA
+794 LEARVMDRTQQLA
-807 NALTEQ
+807 DALTEQ
-813 QLAREQADRA
+813 QLAREQADKA

-849 TALEQSV
+849 IVLEQSV
-856 QSDED
+856 QSEQE
-861 RLTLQ
+861 RQTLQ

-883 DIARLEGGSIQ
+883 DIARLEGGSLQ
-894 PNRQVYPLHDL
+894 PKRQAYPLHDL
-905 LHDLELQFK
+905 LSDLSLQFK
-914 SIAAQRHIQ
+914 SIAAQRNIQ
-923 LKVHDVKFW
+923 LKVHDAQFW
-932 INTDPQWIRR
+932 IDTDPQWIRR

-953 YTAKGR
+953 YTASGR
-959 VVVGVLRSAQRPNH
+959 VVVGVLRSARKPQH

-1022 SLLDYPVKVYSEQ
+1022 SLLDYPVEVYSEL
-1035 GKGSCFMIEVPIVA
+1035 GKGSTFMIEVPTVPAPQKTVA
-1049 APKVVATPTQAVPLK
+1049 ALQQNTAILATGYRV
-1064 TKAYKILCLDN
+1064 LCLDN
-1075 DENILDG
+1075 DETILDG
-1082 MSTLLTKWGYQV
+1082 MAALLSKWGYDV

-1104 QLIQQENIQVWLVD
+1104 TIIQTENIQVWLID
-1118 QHLNQGKI
+1118 QHLNRDQLGM
-1126 GLDFI
+1126 DFI
-1131 LAQRQENV
+1131 LAHRPVSV

-1149 PELPQRLKELNIVL
+1149 PELPQRLKEMNIVL
-1163 LNKPLKPASL
+1163 LKKPLKPAGL

-1181 ISK
+1181 ISSDA

>member
-1 MNGSVHV
+1 MIGLCFHR
-8 CAIIAIEFYTV
+8 FDR
-19 VLMNSWLIIGV
+19 MNSWLIIGG
-30 LALYILVLFICAFF
+30 LALYILVLFLCAFF
-44 GEKHASRLSTRGRM
+44 GERHASRLGPRGRM

-80 AVREGIIF
+80 AVRDGIIF
-88 LPIYLGPLLFV
+88 LPIYLGPLIFIWF
-99 GLGYDIWRRLGRVRQ
+99 GYDIWRRLGRVRQ
-114 HHAISSI
+114 HHAVSSI
-121 ADFVAARYGKSG
+121 ADFIAARYGKSG

-144 VAIIPYLALQLRAIA
+144 IAIIPYLALQLRAVA
-159 LSASVMLQQ
+159 LSTAVILDQATDHLTTATNSVL
-168 NPQVASATTNG
+168 
-179 VLVLTAIL
+179 LLTGIL
-187 AILAMIFGTR
+187 ALLAMMFGTR

-225 VAFFFIFEAPENIIQ
+225 VAVFFLIESPANMRQVSE
-240 ISKDVSKSFHEVQ
+240 DVAKTFQNVQ
-253 HFGVPE
+253 MFGVPE
-259 TFWVQTLLAGLA
+259 TFWIQTLLAGLA

-297 WFAAYLILTIFAI
+297 WFAVYLILTTVAI
-310 IPIASWALHAAPAY
+310 IPIASWALHASPNF
-324 LSIPDVAVLSL
+324 LTIPDVAVLSL
-335 PLSYNQEWLTLLA
+335 PLSFNQDWLSLLA

-375 IMPALWRLGLLSR
+375 IMPALWRLNLLSR
-388 HDKRLPQV
+388 HDKRLPQF
-396 LKFTRRICILAVMLL
+396 LKLTRRICILAVMLL

-424 LSTFGLLAFS
+424 LSVFGLLAFS
-434 AVAQFSPALIG
+434 AVAQFAPSLIG

-461 VAGFAL
+461 IVGFFM

-474 PTILRSLPAE
+474 PTILRSLPDA
-484 YSQFSQQ
+484 YQAFAHQV
-491 LLMSGPFGINWLRPE
+491 LVFGPFHLNLLRPE
-506 ALFGFQS
+506 ALLGFES
-513 FAPLTHGVTWAL
+513 FAPLTHGVIWSL
-525 GLNIILYI
+525 GLNTILYV
-533 WISRIYRPS
+533 WISKIYRPS
-542 IAEQIQAESF
+542 VAEQIQAESF
-552 FYYETKPLPAQHTS
+552 FYYETKPLPSHHTS
-566 ADMSYLQHDVAR
+566 TDMSYLHHDAAR

-593 DGPAVRAFQQF
+593 EGPTQQAFKQF
-604 CQINNVVLNEN
+604 CEQNDVLLN
-615 SSANGMW
+615 SNSVANGMW

-664 SQWQRFNQNLI
+664 SQWQRFNQNLL

-709 KDLVYVGCPISD
+709 KDLVYVGCPIAD

-731 CGPGSVE
+731 CGPGSIE
-738 EHVRKRMHWMKVGS
+738 EHVRKRIHWMKVGS

-781 FADITAFRENEAV
+781 FADITAFRENEAI
-794 LEARVSDRTHQLA
+794 LEARVSDRTQQLET
-807 NALTEQ
+807 ALAEQ
-813 QLAREQADRA
+813 QLAREQADKA

-856 QSDED
+856 SRED
-861 RLTLQ
+861 DRKTLQ
-866 QLDRALYG
+866 QLDRALHG

-883 DIARLEGGSIQ
+883 DIARLEGGSLQ
-894 PNRQVYPLHDL
+894 PKRQSYPLHDL
-905 LHDLELQFK
+905 LSDLELQFK
-914 SIAAQRHIQ
+914 SIAAQRNIR
-923 LKVHDVKFW
+923 LNVHDAKFW
-932 INTDPQWIRR
+932 IDTDPQWIRR

-959 VVVGVLRSAQRPNH
+959 VVVGVLRLSTRPQH

-1022 SLLDYPVKVYSEQ
+1022 SLLDHPVEVYSQ
-1035 GKGSCFMIEVPIVA
+1035 IGQGSCFIIEVPTVD
-1049 APKVVATPTQAVPLK
+1049 APKVMAPQAQAIPLK
-1064 TKAYKILCLDN
+1064 TKAYRILCLDN
-1075 DENILDG
+1075 DETILEG
-1082 MSTLLTKWGYQV
+1082 MSTLLSKWGYEV
-1094 FKATEPEQAL
+1094 FKATEPEQAYA
-1104 QLIQQENIQVWLVD
+1104 LIQQHNIQVWLID
-1118 QHLNQGKI
+1118 QHLNNQQL

-1131 LAQRQENV
+1131 LQHRQDQV

-1149 PELPQRLKELNIVL
+1149 PELPQRLKELNVML
-1163 LNKPLKPASL
+1163 LKKPLKPAGL

-1181 ISK
+1181 ISSPTR

>member
-1 MNGSVHV
+1 
-8 CAIIAIEFYTV
+8 
-19 VLMNSWLIIGV
+19 MNSWLIIGV
-30 LALYILVLFICAFF
+30 LALYIALLFICAFF
-44 GEKHASRLSTRGRM
+44 GEKHATRLSPRGRM
-58 LLFSLTLGVYCS
+58 LMFSLTLGVYCS

-80 AVREGIIF
+80 AVREGVIF

-99 GLGYDIWRRLGRVRQ
+99 ALGYDIWRRLGRVRQ

-159 LSASVMLQQ
+159 LSATVIIDPNTTS
-168 NPQVASATTNG
+168 NEATTNG
-179 VLVLTAIL
+179 VLFLTAIL
-187 AILAMIFGTR
+187 AVLAMFFGTR
-197 QIANTE
+197 KIANTE

-215 SFVKLFALLC
+215 SFVKLFALLA
-225 VAFFFIFEAPENIIQ
+225 VAVFFMFADPGNLSQ
-240 ISKDVSKSFHEVQ
+240 ISQDVSQTFQDVQ
-253 HFGVPE
+253 LFGVPD
-259 TFWVQTLLAGLA
+259 TFWVQTLLAALA

-297 WFAAYLILTIFAI
+297 WFAAYLILTTIAI
-310 IPIASWALHAAPAY
+310 IPIASWALHAAPHY
-324 LSIPDVAVLSL
+324 LAIPDVAVLSL
-335 PLSYNQEWLTLLA
+335 PLSYNQDWLTLLA

-375 IMPALWRLGLLSR
+375 IMPALWRVKLLSR
-388 HDKRLPQV
+388 HDKRLPLV
-396 LKFTRRICILAVMLL
+396 LKFTRRVCILVVMLL
-411 GFLFFHFFNDIDQ
+411 GFLFFNFFNDINQ
-424 LSTFGLLAFS
+424 LSVFGLLAFS

-451 GSRQG
+451 GSKQG

-461 VAGFAL
+461 IVGFAM
-467 WTYTLLF
+467 WAYTLLL
-474 PTILRSLPAE
+474 PTILRSLPIE
-484 YSQFSQQ
+484 FFEFSKSFLNQ
-491 LLMSGPFGINWLRPE
+491 GAFGIQFLRPE

-513 FAPLTHGVTWAL
+513 FAPLTHGVMWSL
-525 GLNIILYI
+525 GLNIMLYI
-533 WISRIYRPS
+533 WVSKIFRPS

-552 FYYETKPLPAQHTS
+552 FYYETKPLPSQTS
-566 ADMSYLQHDVAR
+566 SNDISSYLNHNVMR
-578 LKVGDLITLAKRITG
+578 LKVGDLMALAKRITG
-593 DGPAVRAFQQF
+593 EGPAMQAFEQF
-604 CQINNVVLNEN
+604 CAQNNVILNEA
-615 SSANGMW
+615 STANGMW

-709 KDLVYVGCPISD
+709 KDIVYVGCPVAD

-731 CGPGSVE
+731 CGPGSIE
-738 EHVRKRMHWMKVGS
+738 EHVRKRIHWMNLGS
-752 AHEFERIRKDGRV
+752 SHEFERIRKDGRV

-794 LEARVSDRTHQLA
+794 LEKRVQDRTQQLA
-807 NALTEQ
+807 NALSEQ
-813 QLAREQADRA
+813 QLAREQADKA

-856 QSDED
+856 QIEED
-861 RLTLQ
+861 QHTLQ
-866 QLDRALYG
+866 QLDRALHG

-883 DIARLEGGSIQ
+883 DIARLEGGAIQ
-894 PNRQVYPLHDL
+894 PNRQPYPLHDL
-905 LHDLELQFK
+905 LNDLELQFK
-914 SIAAQRHIQ
+914 SIAAQRGI
-923 LKVHDVKFW
+923 KFSVHDAQFW
-932 INTDPQWIRR
+932 IDTDPQWIRR

-959 VVVGVLRSAQRPNH
+959 VVVGVLRDAQRPQH

-984 IAEEQR
+984 IAEAQR

-1022 SLLDYPVKVYSEQ
+1022 SMLDYAVHVFSEQ
-1035 GKGSCFMIEVPIVA
+1035 GRGSCFMIEVPTVE
-1049 APKVVATPTQAVPLK
+1049 APKIVETVLQATPLHS
-1064 TKAYKILCLDN
+1064 KAYKVLCLDN
-1075 DENILDG
+1075 DEIILDG
-1082 MSTLLTKWGYQV
+1082 MSTLLGKWGYQV
-1094 FKATEPEQAL
+1094 FKATEPEQACA
-1104 QLIQQENIQVWLVD
+1104 LIAEENIQVWLVD
-1118 QHLNQGKI
+1118 QHLNNEQR

-1131 LAQRQENV
+1131 MQHRQHNV

-1149 PELPQRLKELNIVL
+1149 PALPQQLKELNIVL
-1163 LNKPLKPASL
+1163 LKKPLKPASL
-1173 RAWLSGLK
+1173 RSWLSGLK
-1181 ISK
+1181 ISS

>member
-1 MNGSVHV
+1 
-8 CAIIAIEFYTV
+8 
-19 VLMNSWLIIGV
+19 MNSWLIIGV
-30 LALYILVLFICAFF
+30 LALYIVLLFICAFY
-44 GEKHASRLSTRGRM
+44 GEKHATRLSTRGRM

-99 GLGYDIWRRLGRVRQ
+99 ALGYDIWRRLGRVRQ

-121 ADFVAARYGKSG
+121 ADFMAARYGKSG
-133 TLASLVTILAV
+133 PLASLVTILAV
-144 VAIIPYLALQLRAIA
+144 IAIIPYLALQLRAIA
-159 LSASVMLQQ
+159 LSATVILQQ
-168 NPQVASATTNG
+168 NTGLESTTNS
-179 VLVLTAIL
+179 VLFLTGIL

-225 VAFFFIFEAPENIIQ
+225 VAIFFVFAEPENLGQ
-240 ISKDVSKSFHEVQ
+240 ISHDVAKTFKDVQ
-253 HFGVPE
+253 LFGVPE
-259 TFWVQTLLAGLA
+259 TFWIQTLLAALA

-297 WFAAYLILTIFAI
+297 WFAIYLILTTLAI
-310 IPIASWALHAAPAY
+310 IPIASWALHAAPEY
-324 LSIPDVAVLSL
+324 LAIPDVAVLSL
-335 PLSYNQEWLTLLA
+335 PISYQQDWLTILA

-375 IMPALWRLGLLSR
+375 IMPALWRFNFLSR
-388 HDKRLPQV
+388 HDKRMPLV
-396 LKFTRRICILAVMLL
+396 LKFTRRVCILAVMLL

-424 LSTFGLLAFS
+424 LSVFGLLAFS
-434 AVAQFSPALIG
+434 AVAQFAPALIG

-451 GSRQG
+451 GSKQG

-461 VAGFAL
+461 SVGFMMWA
-467 WTYTLLF
+467 YTLLL
-474 PTILRSLPAE
+474 PTILRSFPEDYTAFTM
-484 YSQFSQQ
+484 QF
-491 LLMSGPFGINWLRPE
+491 LLHGPFGMSWLRPE
-506 ALFGFQS
+506 ALLGFES
-513 FAPLTHGVTWAL
+513 FAPLTHGVIWAL
-525 GLNIILYI
+525 GLNILLYI
-533 WISRIYRPS
+533 WISRIFRPS

-552 FYYETKPLPAQHTS
+552 FYYETKPLPAQNTS
-566 ADMSYLQHDVAR
+566 SEINYLHHDVAR
-578 LKVGDLITLAKRITG
+578 LKVEDLITLAKRITG
-593 DGPAVRAFQQF
+593 DGPTTRAFEQF
-604 CQINNVVLNEN
+604 CQQNNVVLNAN

-709 KDLVYVGCPISD
+709 KDLAYVGCPIAD

-738 EHVRKRMHWMKVGS
+738 EHVRKRIHWMKVGS

-781 FADITAFRENEAV
+781 FADITAFRENEAM
-794 LEARVSDRTHQLA
+794 LEARVQDRTQQLA
-807 NALTEQ
+807 DALTEQ
-813 QLAREQADRA
+813 QLAREQADKA

-856 QSDED
+856 QSEED
-861 RLTLQ
+861 RKTLQ
-866 QLDRALYG
+866 QLDRALHG

-883 DIARLEGGSIQ
+883 DIARLEGGTIQ
-894 PNRQVYPLHDL
+894 PKRQAYPLHDL
-905 LHDLELQFK
+905 LSDLELQFK
-914 SIAAQRHIQ
+914 SIAAQRGIQ
-923 LKVHDVKFW
+923 LHVHDAQFW
-932 INTDPQWIRR
+932 IDTDPQWIRR

-959 VVVGVLRSAQRPNH
+959 VVVGVLRGSERPQH

-1022 SLLDYPVKVYSEQ
+1022 GLLDYPVHVYSEL
-1035 GKGSCFMIEVPIVA
+1035 GKGSCFMIEVPVVA
-1049 APKVVATPTQAVPLK
+1049 APKITTTPVQAIPLK
-1064 TKAYKILCLDN
+1064 TKAYRILCLDN
-1075 DENILDG
+1075 DETILEG

-1104 QLIQQENIQVWLVD
+1104 ALIQQENIQVWLVD
-1118 QHLNQGKI
+1118 QHLNDEKI

-1131 LAQRQENV
+1131 LQNRQEKV

-1149 PELPQRLKELNIVL
+1149 PELPQTLKELNIVL
-1163 LNKPLKPASL
+1163 LRKPLKPASL
-1173 RAWLSGLK
+1173 RSWLSGLK
-1181 ISK
+1181 ISSD

>member
-1 MNGSVHV
+1 
-8 CAIIAIEFYTV
+8 
-19 VLMNSWLIIGV
+19 MNSWLIIGA
-30 LALYILVLFICAFF
+30 LALYILILFGCAFY

-99 GLGYDIWRRLGRVRQ
+99 CVGYDIWRRLGRVRQ

-144 VAIIPYLALQLRAIA
+144 IAIIPYLALQLRAIA
-159 LSASVMLQQ
+159 LSASVMLDQ
-168 NPQVASATTNG
+168 NNQLIAATTTNS
-179 VLVLTAIL
+179 VLGLTALL
-187 AILAMIFGTR
+187 AILAMMFGTR

-215 SFVKLFALLC
+215 SFVKLFALIC
-225 VAFFFIFEAPENIIQ
+225 VALFFIFEAPDNIVQ
-240 ISKDVSKSFHEVQ
+240 ISQDVQKTFKEVQ
-253 HFGVPE
+253 LFGVPE
-259 TFWVQTLLAGLA
+259 TFWVQTMLAAFA

-297 WFAAYLILTIFAI
+297 WFAVYLILTILAI
-310 IPIASWALHAAPAY
+310 IPIASWALHAAPNY
-324 LSIPDVAVLSL
+324 LTIPDVAVLSL

-375 IMPALWRLGLLSR
+375 IMPALWRFGIISR
-388 HDKRLPQV
+388 HDDRLPRV
-396 LKFTRRICILAVMLL
+396 LKFTRRVCILAVMLL
-411 GFLFFHFFNDIDQ
+411 GFMFFHFFNDIDQ
-424 LSTFGLLAFS
+424 LSVFGLLAFS

-451 GSRQG
+451 GSKQG
-456 VYAGL
+456 VYVGL
-461 VAGFAL
+461 ITGFLL
-467 WTYTLLF
+467 WIYTLLL
-474 PTILRSLPAE
+474 PTILRSFPE
-484 YSQFSQQ
+484 QYNQFTRSF
-491 LLMSGPFGINWLRPE
+491 LTEGPFGFNWLRPE
-506 ALFGFQS
+506 ALFGFES
-513 FAPLTHGVTWAL
+513 FAPLTHGVIWSL
-525 GLNIILYI
+525 GLNIILYV

-542 IAEQIQAESF
+542 VAEQIQAESF
-552 FYYETKPLPAQHTS
+552 FYYQTKPLPSHNTNTDIQ
-566 ADMSYLQHDVAR
+566 YLHHDVAR
-578 LKVGDLITLAKRITG
+578 LKVGDLIALAKRITG
-593 DGPAVRAFQQF
+593 DVPTIHAFKQF
-604 CQINNVVLNEN
+604 CSQNGVALNEN

-694 LVAWN
+694 MVAWN

-709 KDLVYVGCPISD
+709 KDLAYVGCPIAD

-738 EHVRKRMHWMKVGS
+738 EHVRKRIHWMKVGS
-752 AHEFERIRKDGRV
+752 SHEFERIRKDGRV

-772 IEGGGFVTT
+772 ITGGGFVTT
-781 FADITAFRENEAV
+781 FADITAFRENEAF
-794 LEARVSDRTHQLA
+794 LEARVQDRTQQLA

-849 TALEQSV
+849 TALEQSL
-856 QSDED
+856 SSRDD
-861 RLTLQ
+861 LNILQ
-866 QLDRALYG
+866 QLDRSLYG

-883 DIARLEGGSIQ
+883 DIARLEGETIQ
-894 PNRQVYPLHDL
+894 PKRQSYALHDL
-905 LHDLELQFK
+905 LNDLELQFK
-914 SIAAQRHIQ
+914 SIAAQRQIQ
-923 LKVHDVKFW
+923 FKVYDTNVW
-932 INTDPQWIRR
+932 IDTDPQWIRR

-953 YTAKGR
+953 YTATGR
-959 VVVGVLRSAQRPNH
+959 IVIGVLRSAQRPQH

-997 ERCGHTSPWGE
+997 ERCGHTSPWDE
-1008 QGLGLGLAIVQRMT
+1008 QGLGLGLAIVHRMT
-1022 SLLDYPVKVYSEQ
+1022 TLLDHPLHVYSEL
-1035 GKGSCFMIEVPIVA
+1035 GKGSCFMVEVPT
-1049 APKVVATPTQAVPLK
+1049 APAPQVLTTKPLAMPISA
-1064 TKAYKILCLDN
+1064 KALKILCLDN
-1075 DENILDG
+1075 DENILNG
-1082 MSTLLTKWGYQV
+1082 MVTLLGKWGYEV
-1094 FKATEPEQAL
+1094 FKATEPESAM
-1104 QLIQQENIQVWLVD
+1104 QLIEQHDIQVWLID
-1118 QHLNQGKI
+1118 QHLNQDKI

-1131 LAQRQENV
+1131 VAHRTEDIA
-1139 PVALITADSD
+1139 VALITADSD
-1149 PELPQRLKELNIVL
+1149 PDLPQRLKELNIVL
-1163 LNKPLKPASL
+1163 LRKPLKPASL
-1173 RAWLSGLK
+1173 RAWLSSLK
-1181 ISK
+1181 

>member
-1 MNGSVHV
+1 
-8 CAIIAIEFYTV
+8 
-19 VLMNSWLIIGV
+19 MNSWLVIGV
-30 LALYILVLFICAFF
+30 LALYILILFICAFF

-88 LPIYLGPLLFV
+88 MPIYLGPLLFV
-99 GLGYDIWRRLGRVRQ
+99 WFGYDIWRRLGRVRQ

-144 VAIIPYLALQLRAIA
+144 IAIIPYLALQLRAIA
-159 LSASVMLQQ
+159 LSASVILDQQ
-168 NPQVASATTNG
+168 SGVESTTNG
-179 VLVLTAIL
+179 VLFLTGLL
-187 AILAMIFGTR
+187 AILAMTFGTR

-215 SFVKLFALLC
+215 SFVKLFALLS
-225 VAFFFIFEAPENIIQ
+225 VALFFMFDAPENITQ
-240 ISKDVSKSFHEVQ
+240 ISRDMAHTFKEVQ
-253 HFGVPE
+253 LFGVPE

-297 WFAAYLILTIFAI
+297 WFATYLILTVFAI
-310 IPIASWALHAAPAY
+310 IPIASWTLHAAPQY
-324 LSIPDVAVLSL
+324 VSIPDVAVLSL
-335 PLSYNQEWLTLLA
+335 PLSYNQDWLTLLA

-375 IMPALWRLGLLSR
+375 IMPAMWRFGLISR
-388 HDKRLPQV
+388 HDKRLPQL
-396 LKFTRRICILAVMLL
+396 LKFTRRICILVVMLL
-411 GFLFFHFFNDIDQ
+411 GYLFFTFFNDIDQ
-424 LSTFGLLAFS
+424 LSVFGLLAFS

-461 VAGFAL
+461 LVGFGM
-467 WTYTLLF
+467 WSYTLLL
-474 PTILRSLPAE
+474 PTILRSFPHQYTDLVH
-484 YSQFSQQ
+484 SF
-491 LLMSGPFGINWLRPE
+491 LMNGPFGFSWLRPE
-506 ALFGFQS
+506 ALFGFES
-513 FAPLTHGVTWAL
+513 FAPLTHGVTWSL

-552 FYYETKPLPAQHTS
+552 FYYETKPLPAQS
-566 ADMSYLQHDVAR
+566 ASNEIQYLQHDVAR
-578 LKVGDLITLAKRITG
+578 LKVGDLIALAKRITG
-593 DGPAVRAFQQF
+593 EGPANHAFQQF
-604 CQINNVVLNEN
+604 CTLNNVELNEN

-627 QYLAGTIGAASA
+627 QYLAGTIGSASA

-699 NQYLKLFDYP
+699 NQYLVLFDYP
-709 KDLVYVGCPISD
+709 KDLVYVGCPIAD

-738 EHVRKRMHWMKVGS
+738 EHVRKRIHWMKVGS
-752 AHEFERIRKDGRV
+752 SHEFERIRKDGRV

-781 FADITAFRENEAV
+781 FADITAFRENEAI
-794 LEARVSDRTHQLA
+794 LEGRVKDRTQQLA

-813 QLAREQADRA
+813 QLAREQADKA

-849 TALEQSV
+849 TALEQSI

-866 QLDRALYG
+866 QLDRALHG

-883 DIARLEGGSIQ
+883 DIARLEGGTIQ
-894 PNRQVYPLHDL
+894 PKRQSYPLHDL
-905 LHDLELQFK
+905 LSDLELQFK
-914 SIAAQRHIQ
+914 SIAAQRGIQ
-923 LKVHDVKFW
+923 FKVHDVKFW
-932 INTDPQWIRR
+932 LDTDPQWIRR

-959 VVVGVLRSAQRPNH
+959 ILVGVLRSASRPNY

-990 IKLFQEF
+990 MKLFQEF

-1022 SLLDYPVKVYSEQ
+1022 SLLDYPVHVYSEL
-1035 GKGSCFMIEVPIVA
+1035 GHGSCFMIEVPIVE
-1049 APKVVATPTQAVPLK
+1049 APKVVAAPVQAVPLK
-1064 TKAYKILCLDN
+1064 TKAYKVLCLDN
-1075 DENILDG
+1075 DETILEG
-1082 MSTLLTKWGYQV
+1082 MTTLLSKWGYQV
-1094 FKATEPEQAL
+1094 FKATEPDQAL
-1104 QLIQQENIQVWLVD
+1104 EIVQRENIQVWLVD
-1118 QHLNQGKI
+1118 QHLNHNKL

-1131 LAQRQENV
+1131 LQHRMDNV
-1139 PVALITADSD
+1139 PIALITADSD
-1149 PELPQRLKELNIVL
+1149 PELPERLKELNIVL
-1163 LNKPLKPASL
+1163 LKKPLKPASL

>member
-1 MNGSVHV
+1 
-8 CAIIAIEFYTV
+8 
-19 VLMNSWLIIGV
+19 MNSWLIIGV
-30 LALYILVLFICAFF
+30 LTLYIALLFVCAFF

-99 GLGYDIWRRLGRVRQ
+99 AIGYDIWRRLGRVRQ

-133 TLASLVTILAV
+133 PLASLVTILAV
-144 VAIIPYLALQLRAIA
+144 IAIIPYLALQLRAIA
-159 LSASVMLQQ
+159 LSASVILE
-168 NPQVASATTNG
+168 PSAGIASTTNSVLFLTG
-179 VLVLTAIL
+179 VL

-215 SFVKLFALLC
+215 SFVKLFALLA
-225 VAFFFIFEAPENIIQ
+225 VAGFFMFAAPENLSQ
-240 ISKDVSKSFHEVQ
+240 ITGDIKTTFHEVQ
-253 HFGVPE
+253 LFGVPE
-259 TFWVQTLLAGLA
+259 SFWVQTLLAALA

-297 WFAAYLILTIFAI
+297 WFAVYLILTTIAI
-310 IPIASWALHAAPAY
+310 IPIASWALHAAPHY
-324 LSIPDVAVLSL
+324 LAIPDVAVLSL
-335 PLSYNQEWLTLLA
+335 PLSYNQDWLTLLA

-375 IMPALWRLGLLSR
+375 IMPAL
-388 HDKRLPQV
+388 
-396 LKFTRRICILAVMLL
+396 KFTRRISILAVMLM
-411 GFLFFHFFNDIDQ
+411 GFLFFNFFNDIDQ
-424 LSTFGLLAFS
+424 LSIFGLLAFS
-434 AVAQFSPALIG
+434 AVAQFAPALIG

-451 GSRQG
+451 GSKQG

-461 VAGFAL
+461 LTGFAL
-467 WTYTLLF
+467 WAYTLLF
-474 PTILRSLPAE
+474 PTILRSLPE
-484 YSQFSQQ
+484 TYQQFSHDF
-491 LLMSGPFGINWLRPE
+491 LNYGPLALNWLRPE
-506 ALFGFQS
+506 ALLGFES
-513 FAPLTHGVTWAL
+513 FDSLTHGVVWSL
-525 GLNIILYI
+525 GLNLLLYI
-533 WISRIYRPS
+533 WVSRIFRPS
-542 IAEQIQAESF
+542 VAEQIQAESF
-552 FYYETKPLPAQHTS
+552 FYYETKPLPSQSPTTEV
-566 ADMSYLQHDVAR
+566 SYSHQDVAR

-593 DGPAVRAFQQF
+593 EEPTTRAFKQF
-604 CQINNVVLNEN
+604 CTQNNVELNEN

-709 KDLVYVGCPISD
+709 KDIVYVGCPIAD

-738 EHVRKRMHWMKVGS
+738 EHVRKRIHWMQVGS

-794 LEARVSDRTHQLA
+794 LEARVRDRTQQLA
-807 NALTEQ
+807 DALSEQ
-813 QLAREQADRA
+813 QLAREQADKA

-856 QSDED
+856 QSEED
-861 RLTLQ
+861 RKTLQ

-883 DIARLEGGSIQ
+883 DIARLEGGTIQ
-894 PNRQVYPLHDL
+894 PKRQAYPLHDL
-905 LHDLELQFK
+905 LSDLELQFK
-914 SIAAQRHIQ
+914 SIAAQRGIRFS
-923 LKVHDVKFW
+923 VHDAQFW
-932 INTDPQWIRR
+932 IDTDPQWIRR

-953 YTAKGR
+953 YTASGK
-959 VVVGVLRSAQRPNH
+959 VIVGVLRSSSKPNH

-1022 SLLDYPVKVYSEQ
+1022 SMLDYPVHVYSEY
-1035 GKGSCFMIEVPIVA
+1035 GKGSCFMIEVPLTE
-1049 APKVVATPTQAVPLK
+1049 APKVVAAPVQAVPLK
-1064 TKAYKILCLDN
+1064 SKAFKVLCLDN
-1075 DENILDG
+1075 DETILEG

-1094 FKATEPEQAL
+1094 FKATEPEQA
-1104 QLIQQENIQVWLVD
+1104 QEMIEQENIQVWLVD
-1118 QHLNQGKI
+1118 QHLNHDQR

-1131 LAQRQENV
+1131 VDNRKLNV

-1149 PELPQRLKELNIVL
+1149 PELPQQLKELNIVL
-1163 LNKPLKPASL
+1163 LKKPLKPASL
-1173 RAWLSGLK
+1173 RSWLSGLK
-1181 ISK
+1181 ISDS

>member
-1 MNGSVHV
+1 
-8 CAIIAIEFYTV
+8 
-19 VLMNSWLIIGV
+19 MNSWLIVGV
-30 LALYILVLFICAFF
+30 LALYIALLFVCAFF

-99 GLGYDIWRRLGRVRQ
+99 ALGYDIWRRLGRVRQ

-133 TLASLVTILAV
+133 PLASLVTILAV
-144 VAIIPYLALQLRAIA
+144 IAIIPYLALQLRAIA
-159 LSASVMLQQ
+159 LSATVILE
-168 NPQVASATTNG
+168 PTAGLTGTTNS
-179 VLVLTAIL
+179 VLFLTGIL
-187 AILAMIFGTR
+187 AILAMMFGTR

-215 SFVKLFALLC
+215 SFVKLFALLA
-225 VAFFFIFEAPENIIQ
+225 VALFFVFESPENMAQ
-240 ISKDVSKSFHEVQ
+240 ISHDISSTFKDVQLK
-253 HFGVPE
+253 GVPE
-259 TFWVQTLLAGLA
+259 SFWVQTLLAALA

-297 WFAAYLILTIFAI
+297 WFAVYLILTIVAI

-324 LSIPDVAVLSL
+324 LAIPDVAVLSL
-335 PLSYNQEWLTLLA
+335 PLSYNQDWLTLLA

-375 IMPALWRLGLLSR
+375 IMPALWRTNLLSR
-388 HDKRLPQV
+388 HDKRLPLV

-424 LSTFGLLAFS
+424 LSVFGLLAFS
-434 AVAQFSPALIG
+434 AVAQFAPALIG

-451 GSRQG
+451 GSKQG

-461 VAGFAL
+461 ITGFGMWA
-467 WTYTLLF
+467 YTLLL
-474 PTILRSLPAE
+474 PTVLRSLPA
-484 YSQFSQQ
+484 QFQDFTNQ
-491 LLMSGPFGINWLRPE
+491 LLTHGPFGLSWLRPE
-506 ALFGFQS
+506 ALLGFES
-513 FAPLTHGVTWAL
+513 FDALTHGVVWAL
-525 GLNIILYI
+525 GLNITLYI
-533 WISRIYRPS
+533 WISRVFRPS
-542 IAEQIQAESF
+542 VAEQIQAESF
-552 FYYETKPLPAQHTS
+552 FYYETKPLPTQS
-566 ADMSYLQHDVAR
+566 ANNDISYIHHDVAR

-593 DGPAVRAFQQF
+593 DGPTTRAFTQF
-604 CQINNVVLNEN
+604 CAQNNVVLNEN

-709 KDLVYVGCPISD
+709 KDIVYVGCPISD

-738 EHVRKRMHWMKVGS
+738 EHVRKRMHWMQVGS

-781 FADITAFRENEAV
+781 FADITAFRENEAL
-794 LEARVSDRTHQLA
+794 LEGRVQDRTQQLA
-807 NALTEQ
+807 DALSEQ
-813 QLAREQADRA
+813 QLAREQADKA

-856 QSDED
+856 QNDDD
-861 RLTLQ
+861 RKTLQ
-866 QLDRALYG
+866 QLDRALHG

-883 DIARLEGGSIQ
+883 DIARLEGGTIQ
-894 PNRQVYPLHDL
+894 PKRQPYPLHDL
-905 LHDLELQFK
+905 LSDLELQFK
-914 SIAAQRHIQ
+914 SIAAQRNIK
-923 LKVHDVKFW
+923 LSVHDAQFW
-932 INTDPQWIRR
+932 IDTDPQWIRR

-953 YTAKGR
+953 YTARGR
-959 VVVGVLRSAQRPNH
+959 VVVGVLRSARPGH

-1022 SLLDYPVKVYSEQ
+1022 SLLDYPVHVYSEL
-1035 GKGSCFMIEVPIVA
+1035 GHGSCFMIEVPVVA
-1049 APKVVATPTQAVPLK
+1049 APKVVAAPTQAVPLK

-1075 DENILDG
+1075 DETILEG

-1094 FKATEPEQAL
+1094 FKATEPEQAIE
-1104 QLIQQENIQVWLVD
+1104 LIKQENIQVWLVD
-1118 QHLNQGKI
+1118 QHLNNNKI

-1131 LAQRQENV
+1131 IENRQENV

-1149 PELPQRLKELNIVL
+1149 PELPQRLKDLNIVL
-1163 LNKPLKPASL
+1163 LKKPLKPASL
-1173 RAWLSGLK
+1173 RSWLSGLK

>member
-1 MNGSVHV
+1 
-8 CAIIAIEFYTV
+8 
-19 VLMNSWLIIGV
+19 MNSWLIIGV
-30 LALYILVLFICAFF
+30 LALYILVLFLCAFF

-88 LPIYLGPLLFV
+88 LPIYLGPLLFIWF
-99 GLGYDIWRRLGRVRQ
+99 GYDIWRRLGRVRR

-121 ADFVAARYGKSG
+121 ADFIAARYGKSG

-144 VAIIPYLALQLRAIA
+144 IAIIPYLALQLRAIA
-159 LSASVMLQQ
+159 LSASVVLDQGPHL
-168 NPQVASATTNG
+168 NTTTNSVLLMTG
-179 VLVLTAIL
+179 VLAM
-187 AILAMIFGTR
+187 LAMMFGTR

-215 SFVKLFALLC
+215 SFVKLSALIC
-225 VAFFFIFEAPENIIQ
+225 VALFFIFETPNNLRQ
-240 ISKDVSKSFHEVQ
+240 ISHDVAKTFHEVQ
-253 HFGVPE
+253 LFGVPE
-259 TFWVQTLLAGLA
+259 TFWIQTLLAGLA

-297 WFAAYLILTIFAI
+297 WFAVYLILTTLAI
-310 IPIASWALHAAPAY
+310 IPIASWALHAAPQF
-324 LSIPDVAVLSL
+324 LTIPDVAVLSL

-375 IMPALWRLGLLSR
+375 IMPALWRFNLISR
-388 HDKRLPQV
+388 HDTRLPQM

-424 LSTFGLLAFS
+424 LSVFGLLAFS
-434 AVAQFSPALIG
+434 AVAQFAPALIG

-461 VAGFAL
+461 IVGFL
-467 WTYTLLF
+467 MWMYTLLL
-474 PTILRSLPAE
+474 PTILRSLPDQ
-484 YSQFSQQ
+484 YQDFSYHF
-491 LLMSGPFGINWLRPE
+491 LHSGPFDISWLRPE
-506 ALFGFQS
+506 ALLGFES
-513 FAPLTHGVTWAL
+513 FAPLTHGVIWAL
-525 GLNIILYI
+525 GLNIILYV

-542 IAEQIQAESF
+542 VAEQIQAESF

-566 ADMSYLQHDVAR
+566 TDMSYLHHDAAR
-578 LKVGDLITLAKRITG
+578 LRVGDLITLAKRITG
-593 DGPAVRAFQQF
+593 DRPTQHAFAQF
-604 CQINNVVLNEN
+604 SSQNNVLLNEH
-615 SSANGMW
+615 SFANGMW

-664 SQWQRFNQNLI
+664 SQWQRFNQNLL

-709 KDLVYVGCPISD
+709 KDLVYVGCPIAD

-738 EHVRKRMHWMKVGS
+738 EHVRKRIHWMQVGS

-794 LEARVSDRTHQLA
+794 LEARVMDRTQQLA
-807 NALTEQ
+807 DALTEQ
-813 QLAREQADRA
+813 QLAREQADKA

-849 TALEQSV
+849 TVLEQSV
-856 QSDED
+856 DSEQE
-861 RLTLQ
+861 RQTLQ

-883 DIARLEGGSIQ
+883 DIARLEGGSLQ
-894 PNRQVYPLHDL
+894 PKRQAYPLHDL
-905 LHDLELQFK
+905 LSDLSLQFK
-914 SIAAQRHIQ
+914 SIAAQRNIQ
-923 LKVHDVKFW
+923 LKVHDAQFW
-932 INTDPQWIRR
+932 IDTDPQWIRR

-953 YTAKGR
+953 YTASGR
-959 VVVGVLRSAQRPNH
+959 VVVGVLRSARKPQH

-1022 SLLDYPVKVYSEQ
+1022 SLLDYPVEVYSEL
-1035 GKGSCFMIEVPIVA
+1035 GKGSTFMIEVPTVPAPQKTVA
-1049 APKVVATPTQAVPLK
+1049 ALQQNTAILATGYRV
-1064 TKAYKILCLDN
+1064 LCLDN
-1075 DENILDG
+1075 DETILDG
-1082 MSTLLTKWGYQV
+1082 MAALLSKWGYDV

-1104 QLIQQENIQVWLVD
+1104 TIIQTENIQVWLID
-1118 QHLNQGKI
+1118 QHLNRDQLGM
-1126 GLDFI
+1126 DFI
-1131 LAQRQENV
+1131 LAHRPASV

-1149 PELPQRLKELNIVL
+1149 PELPQRLKEMNIVL
-1163 LNKPLKPASL
+1163 LKKPLKPAGL

-1181 ISK
+1181 ISSDA